1 MIGVIKFVI
10 GQVFIVALDGSQRL
24 LVAGDRV
31 YSGEEVVTGANGAV
45 SITLPDGKTLDLG
58 RDSRWSDVS
67 NASSQSNA
75 DVADDVA
82 AIQDAIAQGADPT
95 QVLEATAAGNDD
107 TGEAGDGGGGHFN
120 STVVLN
126 LTAEVVTTPIG
137 YDTAGSSF
145 TDRASFVLDG
155 ADSSTL
161 LAAATDTT
169 DTTPPSVTLVINSDG
184 TVNFVFTKPI
194 VGFDLSDITVTNGAV
209 TNLVQDPNDPTRWTA
224 TLTPAANFEGEV
236 RVSIPDGSYTDTAG
250 IPGTG
255 GSEAITVDTLPPVAS
270 ISIDNVTSDN
280 VINASESGQTIAVTG
295 QVGNEVKAGDAIT
308 VTVGTETYQTTVNT
322 DGKTWSV
329 NVPGAVLAANGDVSA
344 SVTTRDTAGNVTTVN
359 TSHTYGVDT
368 VAPVASISI
377 NSITSDNVI
386 NATESGET
394 IAVTGKVD
402 NDVKAG
408 DAVTVKVGT
417 ETYQTTVNTDGKTWS
432 VNVPGSVLAAN
443 GDVSATVTT
452 RDTAGNVTT
461 ANTNHTYGVDTVA
474 QVASISIDN
483 VTSDNVINATES
495 GQTIAV
501 TGQVGNEVKAGDAVT
516 VQVGTETY
524 ETTVNTDGKT
534 WSVNVPGAVLAANGD
549 VSATVTTRDTAG
561 NVTTANTSHAYGVD
575 TVAPVASISIDDVTS
590 DNVINATESGQT
602 IAVTG
607 QVGNEV
613 KAGDAVT
620 VTVGNETYQTT
631 VNTDGKTWSVNVPGS
646 VLAANG
652 DVSATVTTRD
662 TAGNVTT
669 ANISHAYGVDTVAP
683 VASITIDNV
692 TSDNVINATESG
704 QTIAVTGKVDNDVK
718 AGDAVTVKVGT
729 ETYQTTVNADGKTW
743 SVNVPGSVLAANGDV
758 SASVTTRD
766 TAGNVTT
773 ANTSHAYGVDTVAP
787 VASISI
793 DNVTS
798 DNVVNATESGQT
810 IAVTGKVDNDV
821 KAGDAVTVKV
831 GTETYQTTVNAD
843 GKTWSVNVPGSVLA
857 ANGDV
862 SATVTTRDIAGNV
875 TTANTSHAYG
885 VDTVA
890 PTASITIDN
899 VTSDNVI
906 NAGESG
912 QTIVVTGKVD
922 NDVKAGDAVTVK
934 VGTETYQTTVN
945 ADGKTWSVNV
955 PGAVLAANGDV
966 SATVTTRDTAGNVTT
981 ANTSHA
987 YSVDTVAPVASISI
1001 DDVTSD
1007 NVINATESGQ
1017 AIAVTGQ
1024 VGNEVKAG
1032 DAVTV
1037 QVGTE
1042 TYQTTVNT
1050 DGKTWSVNVPGA
1062 VLAAN
1067 GDISASVTTRDTAG
1081 NVTTANT
1088 SHTYGVDTVAPVA
1101 SISID
1106 NVTSDNVI
1114 NAVESG
1120 QTIVVT
1126 GKVDN
1131 DVKAG
1136 DAVTV
1141 KVGNET
1147 YQTTVNTDGK
1157 TWSVNVP
1164 GAVLAANGDISASV
1178 TTRDTAG
1185 NVTTA
1190 NTSHTYGVDT
1200 VAPVASISI
1209 DNVTSDNVINA
1220 AESGQTIV
1228 VTGKVDNDVKAGDAV
1243 TVKVG
1248 TETYQTTVNADGKT
1262 WSVNVPGSVLA
1273 ANGDVSATV
1282 TTRDTAGN
1290 VTTANTSHAY
1300 GVDTVAPVAS
1310 ISIDDVTSDNVINV
1324 TESGQTIA
1332 VTGKVDNDVKAGDA
1346 VTVTVGTE
1354 TYQTTVNIDGKTW
1367 SVNVPGTVLA
1377 VNSDISASVTTR
1389 DTAGNVTTANT
1400 SHAYGVDTVAPVASI
1415 AIDNVTSDNVINATE
1430 SGQAIAVTGKVD
1442 NDVKAGD
1449 AVTVKVGTETY
1460 QTTVNADGKTWS
1472 VNVPGSV
1479 LAANSDVSATVTT
1492 RDTAGNATTANTSHA
1507 YGVDTV
1513 APTAS
1518 ISIDN
1523 VTSDNVINASES
1535 GQTIAVTGQVGNE
1548 VKAGDAVTVKVGTET
1563 YQTTVNSDGKT
1574 WSVNVP
1580 GVVLAA
1586 NGDISA
1592 TVTTRDTAGNV
1603 TTANTSHAY
1612 GVDTVAPVASISID
1626 NVTSDNVIN
1635 ATESGQTIAV
1645 TGQVGNEVKA
1655 GDAITVKV
1663 GTETYQTTV
1672 NTDGNTWS
1680 VNVPGS
1686 VLAANGDVS
1695 ASVTTRDTAGNVT
1708 TANTSHAYGVDTV
1721 APIASISIDD
1731 VTSDNVINAAESGQT
1746 IAVTGKVENDV
1757 KAGDVVT
1764 VKVGTETYQTTVN
1777 TDGKTWSVNVPGAV
1791 LAANG
1796 DVSASVTTRDT
1807 AGNITTANTSH
1818 AYGVDTIAPVASISI
1833 DNVTSD
1839 NVINATESGQT
1850 IAVTGKVDNDVKAG
1864 DAVTVKVGTET
1875 YQTTV
1880 NADGKTWSVNVPGS
1894 VLAANGDVSASV
1906 TTRDAAG
1913 NVTTANTSHAY
1924 GVDTVA
1930 PVASIAIDNVTS
1942 DNVINASESGQTIA
1956 VTGKVDNDVKAG
1968 DAVTVKVGAETYQ
1981 TTVNADGKTWSV
1993 NVPGSVLAANGDVS
2007 ASVTTRDAA
2016 GNVTTAN
2023 TNHTYGVDTVAPVA
2037 SISIDNV
2044 TSDNVINA
2052 SESGQTIAVTGQ
2064 VGNEVKAGDAVAVK
2078 VGTETYQTTVNAD
2091 GKTWSVNVPGAV
2103 LAANGDV
2110 SATVTTRDPAG
2121 NVTTANTSHA
2131 YGVDTVA
2138 PVASISIDNVTSDNV
2153 INVTESGQ
2161 TIAVTGQVG
2170 NEVKAA
2176 DAITV
2181 KVGTETYQ
2189 TTVNTDGKT
2198 WSVNVPGSVLA
2209 ANGDISATVTTRDTA
2224 GNVTTANTSHTYGV
2238 DTVAPVA
2245 SISIDDVTSDNV
2257 INVTESGQTIAVTG
2271 KVDNDVKAGDAVT
2284 VKVGTETYQT
2294 TVNTDGKTW
2303 SVNVPGS
2310 VLAANGDISASVT
2323 TRDTAGNATTAN
2335 TSHAYGV
2342 DTVAP
2347 VASISIDN
2355 VTSDNVINAGES
2367 GQTIS
2372 VTGQVGNE
2380 VKAGDAVTVKVGTET
2395 YQTTV
2400 NTDGKTWSVNVPG
2413 AVLAANGD
2421 VSATVTTRDTAGN
2434 VTTANT
2440 SHTYGVDTVAPV
2452 ASISIDNVTSD
2463 NVINAAE
2470 SGQTIAVTGQ
2480 VGNEVK
2486 AGDAVTVKVGT
2497 ETYQTTV
2504 NTDGK
2509 TWSVNVPGSVLAAN
2523 GDISATVTT
2532 RDTAG
2537 NVTTANTSHV
2547 YGVDTVA
2554 PTASITID
2562 NITSDN
2568 IINASESGQTIAV
2581 TGKVDSDVKAGDA
2594 VTVKVGT
2601 ETYQTTV
2608 NTDGKTWSV
2617 NVPGS
2622 VLAANGD
2629 VSASVTTRDTAGNV
2643 TTANTSHAYGVDTV
2657 APVASISID
2666 NVTSDNVINVTE
2678 SGQTI
2683 AVTGQVGNE
2692 VKAGDAVTVTV
2703 GTETYLT
2710 TVNADGKTWSV
2721 NVPGSVLAANGD
2733 VSATVTTRD
2742 TAGNVTT
2749 ANTSHTYG
2757 VDTVAP
2763 VASIS
2768 IDNITSDN
2776 VINATE
2782 SGETIAVTGKV
2793 DNDVKAGDAITVT
2806 VGTETYQTTVNTDG
2820 KTWSVNVPGAV
2831 LAANGDVS
2839 AAVTTRD
2846 TAGNV
2851 TTANTSH
2858 AYGVDT
2864 VVPVASISIDNVTSD
2879 NVINAAESGQTI
2891 AVTGQVGNEVKAG
2904 DAVTVKVGT
2913 ETYQT
2918 TVNSNGKTWSVNVPG
2933 SVLAANGDVSA
2944 SVTTRDTAGNVTT
2957 ANTSHAYGVDTVAP
2971 VASIS
2976 VDNVTSDNVVNAT
2989 ESGQTIAVTGQVGY
3003 EVKAGDAVTVTVGT
3017 ETYQTTV
3024 NTDGKTW
3031 SVNVPGSVLAA
3042 NGDISASVTTRD
3054 TAGNVTTANTSH
3066 AYGVDTVAPVASISI
3081 DNVTSDNVINAT
3093 ESGQTISV
3101 TGQVGNE
3108 VKAGDA
3114 VTVKVGT
3121 ETYQTT
3127 VNTDGKTWSV
3137 NVPGAV
3143 LAANGDISATVTTR
3157 DTAGNVTTANTSHTY
3172 GVDTVAPVASISID
3186 NVTSDNVINAS
3197 ESGQTIAVTGQV
3209 GNDVKAGDVVTI
3221 KVGTET
3227 YQTTVNTDGKTWS
3240 VNVPGAVLA
3249 ANGDVSASVTTRD
3262 TAGNVTTANTSHTYG
3277 VDTVAPVASISID
3290 NVTSDNVINA
3300 SESGQA
3306 ISVTGQVGNEVK
3318 AGDVVT
3324 VKVGTETYQTTV
3336 NTDGKT
3342 WSVNVPGSVL
3352 AANGD
3357 VSATVT
3363 TRDTV
3368 GNVTTAN
3375 TTHTYDVDTVAPTAS
3390 ITIDDVTSDNVI
3402 NASESGQTIA
3412 VTGQVGNEVKAGDAI
3427 SVKVGTETYQT
3438 TVNTDGKTWSVNV
3451 PGSVLAANGDVSASV
3466 TTRDTAG
3473 NVTTANTNHTYG
3485 VDTVAPVASIAI
3497 DNVTSDNVINA
3508 SESGQTI
3515 AVTGQVGNEV
3525 KAGDAVTVKV
3535 GTETYQTTVNTDGKT
3550 WSVNVPGTVLAVNSD
3565 ISATVTTRDT
3575 AGNVTTANTSHAY
3588 GVDTVAPVASISIDN
3603 VTSDNVINAAES
3615 GQTIAVTGKVDND
3628 VRAGDAV
3635 TVKVG
3640 TETYQTTVNTD
3651 GKTWSVN
3658 VPGSVLAANG
3668 DISATVTTRD
3678 TAGNV
3683 TTANTSHVYGVDTV
3697 APVAS
3702 ISIDNV
3708 TSDNVI
3714 NTSESGQTIAVTGQ
3728 VGNEVKAGDAI
3739 TVTVGTETYQTTVNT
3754 DGKTWSVNVP
3764 GAVLAANGD
3773 ISASVTT
3780 RDTAGNVT
3788 TVNTSHAYGVDT
3800 VAPVVSIS
3808 IDNVTSDNVINATES
3823 GQTIAVTGQ
3832 VGNEVKVGDAVT
3844 VKVGT
3849 ETYQTTVNADGKTW
3863 SVNVPGSVL
3872 AANGDISA
3880 TVTTRDTAGNVTTA
3894 NTSHAYGVDTVAP
3907 VASISIDDVTSDN
3920 VINATESG
3928 QTIAVTGQV
3937 GNEVKVGDAVTVKVG
3952 TETYQTTVNADG
3964 KTWSVNVPGS
3974 ILAANGDVSASVTT
3988 RDTAGNITTANTS
4001 HTYGV
4006 DTVAP
4011 VASISIDNVT
4021 SDNVINA
4028 SESGQTISV
4037 TGQVGNEVKAGDAVT
4052 VKVGTETYQTMVNAD
4067 GKTWSVN
4074 VPGSVLAA
4082 NGDISATVTTRDT
4095 AGNVTTANAS
4105 HAYGVD
4111 TVAPVA
4117 SIAIDNVTSDNV
4129 INVTESGQTIA
4140 VTGQVGNEVKAGDA
4154 VTVKVGTETYQ
4165 TTVNTD
4171 GKTWSVN
4178 VPGSVLAANSDVSA
4192 TVTTRDTAGNVT
4204 TANTSHAYDV
4214 DTVAPVASISIDDVT
4229 SDNVINATESG
4240 QTIAVTGQVGNEVK
4254 VGDAVTVTVG
4264 TETYQTTVNADG
4276 KTWSVN
4282 VPGSVLTANGD
4293 ISASVTTSD
4302 TAGNVTTA
4310 NTSHAYGVD
4319 TVAPV
4324 ASIAIDNVTS
4334 DNVINASESGQT
4346 IAVTGQVGNEVKA
4359 GDAVTVKVGAETYQT
4374 TVNADGKTWSV
4385 NVPGSVLVTNSDI
4398 SATVTTRDTAGNVT
4412 TANTSHAYGVDT
4424 VAPVASIS
4432 IDNVTS
4438 DNVIN
4443 ATESGQTI
4451 AVTGQVGNEVKAGDA
4466 VTVKVGTETYQTTV
4480 NTDGKTWSVNVPGS
4494 VLAANGDVSATVT
4507 TRDTAGNVTTANT
4520 SHTYGVDTVAPV
4532 ASISIDDV
4540 TSDNVINAS
4549 ESGQT
4554 IAVTGKVGNEVKAG
4568 DAISVKVG
4576 TETYQTTVNTDGKT
4590 WSVNVPGAVLAANG
4604 DVSASVTT
4612 RDTAGNA
4619 TTANTSHTYG
4629 VDTVAPTASISID
4642 NVTSDN
4648 VINAAESGQT
4658 IAVTGQVGNEVKA
4671 GDAITVTVGT
4681 ETYQTAV
4688 NTDGKTWSVN
4698 VPGAVLAA
4706 NGDVSA
4712 SVTTLDT
4719 AGNVTTVNTSHA
4731 YGVDTVAPVASISI
4745 DDVTSDNVINV
4756 TESGQ
4761 TIAVTGQVG
4770 NEVKAGDVVTVKVG
4784 TETYQTTVNS
4794 DGKTWSVNVPGAV
4807 LAANGDVSATV
4818 TTRDPAGNVTT
4829 ANTSHAYDVDTVAP
4843 TASITIDD
4851 VTSDNVINAS
4861 ESGQTIAVTGQ
4872 VGNEVKAGD
4881 AVTVKVGTETYQT
4894 TVNADGKTWSVNV
4907 PGSVLAA
4914 NGDISASVTTRDTAG
4929 NITTANTNHT
4939 YGVDT
4944 VAPAASISIDNVT
4957 SDNVIN
4963 ASESGQTIAVTGQVG
4978 NEVKAGDAISV
4989 KVGTETYQTTV
5000 NADDKTWS
5008 VNVPGSVL
5016 AANGDVNASVT
5027 TRDAAGNVT
5036 TANTSHAYGVDTVA
5050 PVASIS
5056 IDNVTS
5062 DNVINASESGQTI
5075 AVTGQVGNDVK
5086 AGDVVTI
5093 KVGTETY
5100 QTTVNTDGK
5109 TWSVNVPGSVLA
5121 ANGDVSATVTTRDTV
5136 GNVTTANTSHAYGVD
5151 TVAPVASISVDNV
5164 TSDNVINANESRQTI
5179 SVTGKVGNEVR
5190 AGDSVT
5196 VKVGAETYQT
5206 TVNADGKTW
5215 SVSVPGSVL
5224 AANSDISASVTTR
5237 DAAGNTT
5244 TANTHHT
5251 YSVDTTAP
5259 EIDITNFAGNDGYV
5273 SQSESKNTLV
5283 SGTSN
5288 EKKVDL
5294 VFTDV
5299 NGKSVTL
5306 HDVPVTN
5313 GKWQTNVDL
5322 STLAEGKITA
5332 GATATDAAGNQAHDS
5347 SQAIMDIT
5355 PPAAHNNT
5363 VSGTEDTPLHIG
5375 WSDLG
5380 VSSDTTSIV
5389 ISSLPPAAAGTL
5401 YFNDNGSWKAVT
5413 AGQSFTAGNTDLR
5426 FTPAANVSG
5435 AALGDIAYRPVDSAG
5450 NTGDKAALH
5459 IGITPVADAPV
5470 VSLSITSGATTPTSS
5485 EIIKV
5490 NGGSANG
5497 GFDVQNGKIVAVGNG
5512 VRVWLTEGDPVPTV
5526 VGTGKVAYYSQG
5538 NTSGDGSYS
5547 DIFVV
5552 HSTSGYFYRQSDWA
5566 ADRKDH
5572 RDLDSFNGNRTNNGS
5587 SAHSDYVFVI
5597 KEAGYTYN
5605 ATYNTNN
5612 NQDTSVNTLD
5622 GLKVNYTNSSGKSG
5636 SFTTQ
5641 VSNNIEGVIYSDGTT
5656 YTPGTNS
5663 ATVEKVPGQAGTQT
5677 HTLDVSAALTDR
5689 DGSETLSGITLTGI
5703 PKGTVLTDHI
5713 NNVKY
5718 TVGDDGSYIIKNANN
5733 AQTLAGK
5740 ITLDVPVDAGKF
5752 NVVAQAT
5759 STEIANHD
5767 TATGY
5772 SAGGVEQYGMSIGTI
5787 GDDTMSG
5794 THSHDVMIA
5803 DVSGLQ
5809 IIEGQNYNIAFMV
5822 DSSGSMS
5829 STDIDNARTSLSNVF
5844 KSLINSAGGANS
5856 GTVNVF
5862 LADFDTQV
5870 GKTVSVN
5877 LNDTNALNKLT
5888 AVLNSMVGGSSA
5900 GGGTNYEDVFK
5911 TTANWFQ
5918 SDVVKKN
5925 VGNNLTYF
5933 ITDGEPTY
5941 YQTNE
5946 ANEVRVSDW
5955 WQSLNIDNI
5964 AYKPGQSYSMD
5975 VRGAI
5980 REVID
5985 SKGNVYQYA
5994 WSDDSKKVVGTVI
6007 GQVHAQGDGTYE
6019 ISSLGGVGNNSSY
6032 WTQDYRGNWHWV
6044 DNSGNRDV
6052 SNTNAA
6058 QAFNLLKK
6066 QSTIEAIGIGA
6077 DLNGDTL
6084 KRYDTDGVVQDH
6096 IDPANLNKAI
6106 LGSSESIHAGNDQLN
6121 GGLGND
6127 ILFGD
6132 VVSFPNIDGNGITA
6146 LQNYIGKQL
6155 GMQTGVPTAKEMHG
6169 YIATH
6174 SAEFDLSSAKDGNDI
6189 LNGGAGND
6197 ILFGQGGNDTLIGG
6211 EGNDLLYGGAGD
6223 DILIGGAGGDTLI
6236 GGAGADTFKWQAG
6249 DIGNDV
6255 IKDFNA
6261 KEGDRIDLS
6270 DLVGELEEGTDIS
6283 RYIRITDN
6291 HGSPT
6296 IEVSTAG
6303 NFTADKGGTV
6313 AVSITLEH
6321 YNGALP
6327 SLESLVSKPEPS
6339 S

>member
-10 GQVFIVALDGSQRL
+10 GQVFIIALDGSQRL

-67 NASSQSNA
+67 NASSQANA

-120 STVVLN
+120 PTVVLN

-145 TDRASFVLDG
+145 TDRASSVLDG
-155 ADSSTL
+155 VDSSTL
-161 LAAATDTT
+161 LPAATNTT
-169 DTTPPSVTLVINSDG
+169 DTTPPSVTIVINSDG
-184 TVNFVFTKPI
+184 TVSFVFTKPV

-236 RVSIPDGSYTDTAG
+236 RVSIPDGSYTDAAG

-329 NVPGAVLAANGDVSA
+329 NVPGSVLAANGDVSA
-344 SVTTRDTAGNVTTVN
+344 TVTTRDTAGNTTTAN

-368 VAPVASISI
+368 VAPTASITI
-377 NSITSDNVI
+377 DNVTSDNVI
-386 NATESGET
+386 NASESGQT
-394 IAVTGKVD
+394 IAVTGQVG
-402 NDVKAG
+402 NEVKAG
-408 DAVTVKVGT
+408 DAITVTVGT
-417 ETYQTTVNTDGKTWS
+417 ETYQATVNTDGKTWS

-443 GDVSATVTT
+443 GDVSASVTTRDTAGNVTTANTSHSYGVDTVAPVASISIDDVTSDNVINASESGQTIAVTGQVGNEVKAGDAVTVNVGTETYQTTVNADGKTWSVNVPGSVLAANGDISATVTTRDTAGNATTANTSHTYGVDMVAPTASISIDNVTSDNVINASESGQTIAVTGKVDNDVKAGDVVTVKVGTETFQTTVNTDGKTWSVNVPGTVLAANGDISASVTTRDTAGNVTTVNTSHAYGVDTVAPVASISIDNVTSDNVINATESGQTIAVTGKVDNDVKAGDTVTVKVGTEIYQTTVNTDGKTWSVNVPGTVLAVNSDISATVTT

-461 ANTNHTYGVDTVA
+461 ANTIHTYGVDTVA
-474 QVASISIDN
+474 PTASISIDNVTSDNVINASESGQTIAVTGQVGNEVKAGDAVTVKVGTETYQTTVNADGKTWSVNVPGSVLAANGDVSAIVTTRDTAGNVTTANTSHAYGVDTVAPTASISIDN

-501 TGQVGNEVKAGDAVT
+501 TGQVGNEVKAGDAITVT
-516 VQVGTETY
+516 VGTETY
-524 ETTVNTDGKT
+524 QTTVNADGKT
-534 WSVNVPGAVLAANGD
+534 WSVNVPGAVLAVNSDISASVTTRDTAGNVTTANTNHAYGVDTVAPVASIAIDNVTSDNVINASESGQTIAVTGKVGNEVKAGDAVTVKVGTETYQTTVKTDGKTWSVNVPGLVLAANGD
-549 VSATVTTRDTAG
+549 ISATVTTRDTAG

-620 VTVGNETYQTT
+620 VKVGTETYQTTVNTDGKTWSVNVPGAVLAANSDVSATVTTRDTAGNITTANASHAYGVDTVAPVASIAIDNVTSDNVINATEFGQTIAVTGQVGNEVKAGDAVTVKVGTETYQTT

-652 DVSATVTTRD
+652 DISAT
-662 TAGNVTT
+662 
-669 ANISHAYGVDTVAP
+669 
-683 VASITIDNV
+683 
-692 TSDNVINATESG
+692 
-704 QTIAVTGKVDNDVK
+704 
-718 AGDAVTVKVGT
+718 
-729 ETYQTTVNADGKTW
+729 
-743 SVNVPGSVLAANGDV
+743 
-758 SASVTTRD
+758 VTTRD

-798 DNVVNATESGQT
+798 DNVINASESGQT
-810 IAVTGKVDNDV
+810 ISVTGQVGNEV

-831 GTETYQTTVNAD
+831 GTETYQTTVDAD
-843 GKTWSVNVPGSVLA
+843 GKTWSVNVPGS
-857 ANGDV
+857 
-862 SATVTTRDIAGNV
+862 
-875 TTANTSHAYG
+875 
-885 VDTVA
+885 
-890 PTASITIDN
+890 
-899 VTSDNVI
+899 
-906 NAGESG
+906 
-912 QTIVVTGKVD
+912 
-922 NDVKAGDAVTVK
+922 
-934 VGTETYQTTVN
+934 
-945 ADGKTWSVNV
+945 
-955 PGAVLAANGDV
+955 VLAANGDV

-987 YSVDTVAPVASISI
+987 YGVDTIAPVASIAIDNVTSDNVINAAESGQTIAVTGKVGNEVKAGDAVTVKVGTETYQTTVNTDGKTWSVNVPGSVLAANGDISASVTTRDTAGNITTANTNHTYGVDTVAPVASISI

-1007 NVINATESGQ
+1007 NVINVTESGQ

-1037 QVGTE
+1037 KVGTE

-1050 DGKTWSVNVPGA
+1050 DGKIWSVNVPGV

-1067 GDISASVTTRDTAG
+1067 GDISATVTTRDTAG
-1081 NVTTANT
+1081 NVTTVNT
-1088 SHTYGVDTVAPVA
+1088 IHTYGVDTVAPTA

-1114 NAVESG
+1114 NASESG
-1120 QTIVVT
+1120 QTI
-1126 GKVDN
+1126 
-1131 DVKAG
+1131 A
-1136 DAVTV
+1136 
-1141 KVGNET
+1141 
-1147 YQTTVNTDGK
+1147 
-1157 TWSVNVP
+1157 
-1164 GAVLAANGDISASV
+1164 
-1178 TTRDTAG
+1178 
-1185 NVTTA
+1185 
-1190 NTSHTYGVDT
+1190 
-1200 VAPVASISI
+1200 
-1209 DNVTSDNVINA
+1209 
-1220 AESGQTIV
+1220 

-1290 VTTANTSHAY
+1290 VTTANTTHAYGVDTVAPIASISIDDVTSDNVINAAESGQTIAVTGQVGNEVKAGDAISVKVGTETYQTTVNTDGKTWSVNVPGSVLAANGDISATVTTRDTAGNVTTANTSHTY

-1310 ISIDDVTSDNVINV
+1310 ISIDNVTSDNVINAS
-1324 TESGQTIA
+1324 ESGQTIS
-1332 VTGKVDNDVKAGDA
+1332 VTGQVGNEVKAGDA
-1346 VTVTVGTE
+1346 VTVKVGTE
-1354 TYQTTVNIDGKTW
+1354 TYQTTVNTDGKTW

-1377 VNSDISASVTTR
+1377 VNSDISATVTTRDTAGNVTTANTSHTYGVDTVAPVASISIDNVTSDNVINATESGQTIAVTGQVGNEVKAGDAVTVKVGAETYQTTVNADGKTWSVNVPGSVLAANGDISATVTTR

-1430 SGQAIAVTGKVD
+1430 SGQTIAVTGQVG
-1442 NDVKAGD
+1442 NEVKAGD
-1449 AVTVKVGTETY
+1449 AITVKVGTETY
-1460 QTTVNADGKTWS
+1460 QTTVNTDGKTWS
-1472 VNVPGSV
+1472 VNVPGAV
-1479 LAANSDVSATVTT
+1479 LAANGDVSASVTT

-1513 APTAS
+1513 APVAS
-1518 ISIDN
+1518 IAIDN
-1523 VTSDNVINASES
+1523 VTSDNVINATES

-1548 VKAGDAVTVKVGTET
+1548 VKAGDVITVTVGTET
-1563 YQTTVNSDGKT
+1563 YQTSVNTDGKT

-1580 GVVLAA
+1580 GAVLAA
-1586 NGDISA
+1586 NSDVSA

-1645 TGQVGNEVKA
+1645 TG
-1655 GDAITVKV
+1655 
-1663 GTETYQTTV
+1663 
-1672 NTDGNTWS
+1672 
-1680 VNVPGS
+1680 
-1686 VLAANGDVS
+1686 
-1695 ASVTTRDTAGNVT
+1695 
-1708 TANTSHAYGVDTV
+1708 
-1721 APIASISIDD
+1721 
-1731 VTSDNVINAAESGQT
+1731 
-1746 IAVTGKVENDV
+1746 
-1757 KAGDVVT
+1757 
-1764 VKVGTETYQTTVN
+1764 
-1777 TDGKTWSVNVPGAV
+1777 
-1791 LAANG
+1791 
-1796 DVSASVTTRDT
+1796 
-1807 AGNITTANTSH
+1807 
-1818 AYGVDTIAPVASISI
+1818 
-1833 DNVTSD
+1833 
-1839 NVINATESGQT
+1839 
-1850 IAVTGKVDNDVKAG
+1850 KVDNEVKAG
-1864 DAVTVKVGTET
+1864 DAVTVQVGTET

-1880 NADGKTWSVNVPGS
+1880 NADGKTWSVNVPGA
-1894 VLAANGDVSASV
+1894 VLAANDDVSASV

-1968 DAVTVKVGAETYQ
+1968 DAVTVKVG
-1981 TTVNADGKTWSV
+1981 
-1993 NVPGSVLAANGDVS
+1993 
-2007 ASVTTRDAA
+2007 
-2016 GNVTTAN
+2016 
-2023 TNHTYGVDTVAPVA
+2023 
-2037 SISIDNV
+2037 
-2044 TSDNVINA
+2044 
-2052 SESGQTIAVTGQ
+2052 
-2064 VGNEVKAGDAVAVK
+2064 
-2078 VGTETYQTTVNAD
+2078 TETYQTTVNAD

-2110 SATVTTRDPAG
+2110 SASVTTRDTAG
-2121 NVTTANTSHA
+2121 NITTANTSHA

-2138 PVASISIDNVTSDNV
+2138 PVASIAIDNVTSDNV
-2153 INVTESGQ
+2153 IN
-2161 TIAVTGQVG
+2161 
-2170 NEVKAA
+2170 
-2176 DAITV
+2176 
-2181 KVGTETYQ
+2181 
-2189 TTVNTDGKT
+2189 
-2198 WSVNVPGSVLA
+2198 
-2209 ANGDISATVTTRDTA
+2209 
-2224 GNVTTANTSHTYGV
+2224 
-2238 DTVAPVA
+2238 A
-2245 SISIDDVTSDNV
+2245 S
-2257 INVTESGQTIAVTG
+2257 ESGQTIAVTG

-2284 VKVGTETYQT
+2284 VKVG
-2294 TVNTDGKTW
+2294 N
-2303 SVNVPGS
+2303 
-2310 VLAANGDISASVT
+2310 
-2323 TRDTAGNATTAN
+2323 
-2335 TSHAYGV
+2335 
-2342 DTVAP
+2342 
-2347 VASISIDN
+2347 
-2355 VTSDNVINAGES
+2355 
-2367 GQTIS
+2367 
-2372 VTGQVGNE
+2372 
-2380 VKAGDAVTVKVGTET
+2380 
-2395 YQTTV
+2395 
-2400 NTDGKTWSVNVPG
+2400 
-2413 AVLAANGD
+2413 
-2421 VSATVTTRDTAGN
+2421 
-2434 VTTANT
+2434 
-2440 SHTYGVDTVAPV
+2440 
-2452 ASISIDNVTSD
+2452 
-2463 NVINAAE
+2463 
-2470 SGQTIAVTGQ
+2470 
-2480 VGNEVK
+2480 
-2486 AGDAVTVKVGT
+2486 
-2497 ETYQTTV
+2497 
-2504 NTDGK
+2504 
-2509 TWSVNVPGSVLAAN
+2509 
-2523 GDISATVTT
+2523 
-2532 RDTAG
+2532 
-2537 NVTTANTSHV
+2537 
-2547 YGVDTVA
+2547 
-2554 PTASITID
+2554 
-2562 NITSDN
+2562 
-2568 IINASESGQTIAV
+2568 
-2581 TGKVDSDVKAGDA
+2581 
-2594 VTVKVGT
+2594 

-2666 NVTSDNVINVTE
+2666 NVTSDNVIN
-2678 SGQTI
+2678 
-2683 AVTGQVGNE
+2683 
-2692 VKAGDAVTVTV
+2692 
-2703 GTETYLT
+2703 
-2710 TVNADGKTWSV
+2710 
-2721 NVPGSVLAANGD
+2721 AA
-2733 VSATVTTRD
+2733 
-2742 TAGNVTT
+2742 
-2749 ANTSHTYG
+2749 
-2757 VDTVAP
+2757 
-2763 VASIS
+2763 
-2768 IDNITSDN
+2768 
-2776 VINATE
+2776 
-2782 SGETIAVTGKV
+2782 
-2793 DNDVKAGDAITVT
+2793 
-2806 VGTETYQTTVNTDG
+2806 
-2820 KTWSVNVPGAV
+2820 
-2831 LAANGDVS
+2831 
-2839 AAVTTRD
+2839 
-2846 TAGNV
+2846 
-2851 TTANTSH
+2851 
-2858 AYGVDT
+2858 
-2864 VVPVASISIDNVTSD
+2864 
-2879 NVINAAESGQTI
+2879 
-2891 AVTGQVGNEVKAG
+2891 
-2904 DAVTVKVGT
+2904 
-2913 ETYQT
+2913 
-2918 TVNSNGKTWSVNVPG
+2918 
-2933 SVLAANGDVSA
+2933 
-2944 SVTTRDTAGNVTT
+2944 
-2957 ANTSHAYGVDTVAP
+2957 
-2971 VASIS
+2971 
-2976 VDNVTSDNVVNAT
+2976 
-2989 ESGQTIAVTGQVGY
+2989 
-3003 EVKAGDAVTVTVGT
+3003 
-3017 ETYQTTV
+3017 
-3024 NTDGKTW
+3024 
-3031 SVNVPGSVLAA
+3031 
-3042 NGDISASVTTRD
+3042 
-3054 TAGNVTTANTSH
+3054 
-3066 AYGVDTVAPVASISI
+3066 
-3081 DNVTSDNVINAT
+3081 
-3093 ESGQTISV
+3093 
-3101 TGQVGNE
+3101 
-3108 VKAGDA
+3108 
-3114 VTVKVGT
+3114 
-3121 ETYQTT
+3121 
-3127 VNTDGKTWSV
+3127 
-3137 NVPGAV
+3137 
-3143 LAANGDISATVTTR
+3143 
-3157 DTAGNVTTANTSHTY
+3157 
-3172 GVDTVAPVASISID
+3172 
-3186 NVTSDNVINAS
+3186 
-3197 ESGQTIAVTGQV
+3197 
-3209 GNDVKAGDVVTI
+3209 
-3221 KVGTET
+3221 
-3227 YQTTVNTDGKTWS
+3227 
-3240 VNVPGAVLA
+3240 
-3249 ANGDVSASVTTRD
+3249 
-3262 TAGNVTTANTSHTYG
+3262 
-3277 VDTVAPVASISID
+3277 
-3290 NVTSDNVINA
+3290 
-3300 SESGQA
+3300 
-3306 ISVTGQVGNEVK
+3306 
-3318 AGDVVT
+3318 
-3324 VKVGTETYQTTV
+3324 
-3336 NTDGKT
+3336 
-3342 WSVNVPGSVL
+3342 
-3352 AANGD
+3352 
-3357 VSATVT
+3357 
-3363 TRDTV
+3363 
-3368 GNVTTAN
+3368 
-3375 TTHTYDVDTVAPTAS
+3375 
-3390 ITIDDVTSDNVI
+3390 
-3402 NASESGQTIA
+3402 
-3412 VTGQVGNEVKAGDAI
+3412 
-3427 SVKVGTETYQT
+3427 
-3438 TVNTDGKTWSVNV
+3438 
-3451 PGSVLAANGDVSASV
+3451 
-3466 TTRDTAG
+3466 
-3473 NVTTANTNHTYG
+3473 
-3485 VDTVAPVASIAI
+3485 
-3497 DNVTSDNVINA
+3497 
-3508 SESGQTI
+3508 
-3515 AVTGQVGNEV
+3515 
-3525 KAGDAVTVKV
+3525 
-3535 GTETYQTTVNTDGKT
+3535 
-3550 WSVNVPGTVLAVNSD
+3550 
-3565 ISATVTTRDT
+3565 
-3575 AGNVTTANTSHAY
+3575 
-3588 GVDTVAPVASISIDN
+3588 
-3603 VTSDNVINAAES
+3603 
-3615 GQTIAVTGKVDND
+3615 
-3628 VRAGDAV
+3628 
-3635 TVKVG
+3635 
-3640 TETYQTTVNTD
+3640 
-3651 GKTWSVN
+3651 
-3658 VPGSVLAANG
+3658 
-3668 DISATVTTRD
+3668 
-3678 TAGNV
+3678 
-3683 TTANTSHVYGVDTV
+3683 
-3697 APVAS
+3697 
-3702 ISIDNV
+3702 
-3708 TSDNVI
+3708 
-3714 NTSESGQTIAVTGQ
+3714 
-3728 VGNEVKAGDAI
+3728 
-3739 TVTVGTETYQTTVNT
+3739 
-3754 DGKTWSVNVP
+3754 
-3764 GAVLAANGD
+3764 
-3773 ISASVTT
+3773 
-3780 RDTAGNVT
+3780 
-3788 TVNTSHAYGVDT
+3788 
-3800 VAPVVSIS
+3800 
-3808 IDNVTSDNVINATES
+3808 
-3823 GQTIAVTGQ
+3823 
-3832 VGNEVKVGDAVT
+3832 
-3844 VKVGT
+3844 
-3849 ETYQTTVNADGKTW
+3849 
-3863 SVNVPGSVL
+3863 
-3872 AANGDISA
+3872 
-3880 TVTTRDTAGNVTTA
+3880 
-3894 NTSHAYGVDTVAP
+3894 
-3907 VASISIDDVTSDN
+3907 
-3920 VINATESG
+3920 
-3928 QTIAVTGQV
+3928 
-3937 GNEVKVGDAVTVKVG
+3937 
-3952 TETYQTTVNADG
+3952 
-3964 KTWSVNVPGS
+3964 
-3974 ILAANGDVSASVTT
+3974 
-3988 RDTAGNITTANTS
+3988 
-4001 HTYGV
+4001 
-4006 DTVAP
+4006 
-4011 VASISIDNVT
+4011 
-4021 SDNVINA
+4021 
-4028 SESGQTISV
+4028 
-4037 TGQVGNEVKAGDAVT
+4037 
-4052 VKVGTETYQTMVNAD
+4052 
-4067 GKTWSVN
+4067 
-4074 VPGSVLAA
+4074 
-4082 NGDISATVTTRDT
+4082 
-4095 AGNVTTANAS
+4095 
-4105 HAYGVD
+4105 
-4111 TVAPVA
+4111 
-4117 SIAIDNVTSDNV
+4117 
-4129 INVTESGQTIA
+4129 
-4140 VTGQVGNEVKAGDA
+4140 
-4154 VTVKVGTETYQ
+4154 
-4165 TTVNTD
+4165 
-4171 GKTWSVN
+4171 
-4178 VPGSVLAANSDVSA
+4178 
-4192 TVTTRDTAGNVT
+4192 
-4204 TANTSHAYDV
+4204 
-4214 DTVAPVASISIDDVT
+4214 
-4229 SDNVINATESG
+4229 
-4240 QTIAVTGQVGNEVK
+4240 
-4254 VGDAVTVTVG
+4254 
-4264 TETYQTTVNADG
+4264 
-4276 KTWSVN
+4276 
-4282 VPGSVLTANGD
+4282 
-4293 ISASVTTSD
+4293 
-4302 TAGNVTTA
+4302 
-4310 NTSHAYGVD
+4310 
-4319 TVAPV
+4319 
-4324 ASIAIDNVTS
+4324 
-4334 DNVINASESGQT
+4334 
-4346 IAVTGQVGNEVKA
+4346 
-4359 GDAVTVKVGAETYQT
+4359 
-4374 TVNADGKTWSV
+4374 
-4385 NVPGSVLVTNSDI
+4385 
-4398 SATVTTRDTAGNVT
+4398 
-4412 TANTSHAYGVDT
+4412 
-4424 VAPVASIS
+4424 
-4432 IDNVTS
+4432 
-4438 DNVIN
+4438 
-4443 ATESGQTI
+4443 
-4451 AVTGQVGNEVKAGDA
+4451 
-4466 VTVKVGTETYQTTV
+4466 
-4480 NTDGKTWSVNVPGS
+4480 
-4494 VLAANGDVSATVT
+4494 
-4507 TRDTAGNVTTANT
+4507 
-4520 SHTYGVDTVAPV
+4520 
-4532 ASISIDDV
+4532 
-4540 TSDNVINAS
+4540 
-4549 ESGQT
+4549 
-4554 IAVTGKVGNEVKAG
+4554 
-4568 DAISVKVG
+4568 
-4576 TETYQTTVNTDGKT
+4576 
-4590 WSVNVPGAVLAANG
+4590 
-4604 DVSASVTT
+4604 
-4612 RDTAGNA
+4612 
-4619 TTANTSHTYG
+4619 
-4629 VDTVAPTASISID
+4629 
-4642 NVTSDN
+4642 
-4648 VINAAESGQT
+4648 
-4658 IAVTGQVGNEVKA
+4658 
-4671 GDAITVTVGT
+4671 
-4681 ETYQTAV
+4681 
-4688 NTDGKTWSVN
+4688 
-4698 VPGAVLAA
+4698 
-4706 NGDVSA
+4706 
-4712 SVTTLDT
+4712 
-4719 AGNVTTVNTSHA
+4719 
-4731 YGVDTVAPVASISI
+4731 
-4745 DDVTSDNVINV
+4745 
-4756 TESGQ
+4756 
-4761 TIAVTGQVG
+4761 
-4770 NEVKAGDVVTVKVG
+4770 
-4784 TETYQTTVNS
+4784 
-4794 DGKTWSVNVPGAV
+4794 
-4807 LAANGDVSATV
+4807 
-4818 TTRDPAGNVTT
+4818 
-4829 ANTSHAYDVDTVAP
+4829 
-4843 TASITIDD
+4843 
-4851 VTSDNVINAS
+4851 

-4914 NGDISASVTTRDTAG
+4914 NGDVSATVTTRDT
-4929 NITTANTNHT
+4929 
-4939 YGVDT
+4939 V
-4944 VAPAASISIDNVT
+4944 
-4957 SDNVIN
+4957 
-4963 ASESGQTIAVTGQVG
+4963 
-4978 NEVKAGDAISV
+4978 
-4989 KVGTETYQTTV
+4989 
-5000 NADDKTWS
+5000 
-5008 VNVPGSVL
+5008 
-5016 AANGDVNASVT
+5016 
-5027 TRDAAGNVT
+5027 GNVT

-5062 DNVINASESGQTI
+5062 DNVINAIESGQTI
-5075 AVTGQVGNDVK
+5075 AVTGKVDNDVK
-5086 AGDVVTI
+5086 AGDAVTV
-5093 KVGTETY
+5093 KVGTETYQTTVNTDGKTWSVDVPGAVLAANGDISATVTTRDTAGNVTTAHTSHTYGVDTVAPIASISIDDVTSDNVINAAESGQTIAVTGKVGNEVKAGDAVTVKVGTETYQTTVNADGKSWSVNVPGSVLAANGDVSASVTTRDTAGNTTTANTSHAYDVDTVAPTASITIDDVTSDNVINAAESGQTIVVTGKVDNDVKAGDAVTVKVGNETY

-5151 TVAPVASISVDNV
+5151 TVAPVASISIDNV

-5179 SVTGKVGNEVR
+5179 PVTGKVGNEVR

-5196 VKVGAETYQT
+5196 VKVGTETYQT
-5206 TVNADGKTW
+5206 TVNNDGKTW
-5215 SVSVPGSVL
+5215 SVNVPGSVL

-5237 DAAGNTT
+5237 DAAGNAT
-5244 TANTHHT
+5244 TANTHHA

-5332 GATATDAAGNQAHDS
+5332 GATATDAAGNQAHDN

-5389 ISSLPPAAAGTL
+5389 ISSLPPAATGTL

-5413 AGQSFTAGNTDLR
+5413 VGQSFTAGNTDLR
-5426 FTPAANVSG
+5426 FTPASNVSG

-5612 NQDTSVNTLD
+5612 NQDTLVNTLD

-5772 SAGGVEQYGMSIGTI
+5772 SAGAVEQYGMSVGTVS
-5787 GDDTMSG
+5787 DDTMSG
-5794 THSHDVMIA
+5794 THSHDLMIA

-5975 VRGAI
+5975 VRGAV

>member
-1 MIGVIKFVI
+1 MNGVIGVIKFVI

-67 NASSQSNA
+67 SASSQASA
-75 DVADDVA
+75 GVADDVA

-95 QVLEATAAGNDD
+95 QVLEATAAGNDN

-120 STVVLN
+120 PAVVLN

-137 YDTAGSSF
+137 YDTAGASF
-145 TDRASFVLDG
+145 TDRASSVLDG
-155 ADSSTL
+155 VDSSTTL
-161 LAAATDTT
+161 LAAATDST
-169 DTTPPSVTLVINSDG
+169 DTTPPSVTIVINSDG
-184 TVNFVFTKPI
+184 TVSFVFTKPI
-194 VGFDLSDITVTNGAV
+194 IGFDLSDISVTNGSI

-236 RVSIPDGSYTDTAG
+236 RVSIADGSYTDAAG

-255 GSEAITVDTLPPVAS
+255 GSEAVTVDTLPPVASISIDDITSDNVINAAESGQTIAVTGKVGNEVKAGDAVTVKVGTETYQTTVNTDGKTWIVNVPGSVLAANGDVSATVTTRDTAGNVTTADTAHAYSVDTVAPTASISIDAVTSDNVINATESGQTIAVTGKVGNEVQAGDAITVKVGTETYQTTVNSDGKTWSVNVPGSVLAANGDVSATVTTRDTAGNVTTANTSHAYSVDTVAPVASISIDNVTSDNVINASESGQTIAVTGKVDNDVRAGDAITVKVGTETYQTTVNTDGKTWSVSVPGSVLAANSDISATVTTRDTAGNVTTANTSHAYGVDTVAPVASISIDNVTSDNVINASESGQTIAVTGKVDNDVKAGDAITVKVGTETYQTTVNTDGKTWGVNVPGSVLAANGDVSATVTTRDTAGNVTTANTSHTYGVDTVAPVAS

-295 QVGNEVKAGDAIT
+295 QVGNEVQAGDAVI
-308 VTVGTETYQTTVNT
+308 VKVGTETYQTTVNT

-329 NVPGAVLAANGDVSA
+329 NVPGSVLAANGDVSA
-344 SVTTRDTAGNVTTVN
+344 SVTTRDTAGNVTTAN
-359 TSHTYGVDT
+359 TTHTYGVDT
-368 VAPVASISI
+368 VAPTASISI
-377 NSITSDNVI
+377 DNVTSDNVI
-386 NATESGET
+386 NATESGQT

-461 ANTNHTYGVDTVA
+461 ANTSHT
-474 QVASISIDN
+474 
-483 VTSDNVINATES
+483 
-495 GQTIAV
+495 
-501 TGQVGNEVKAGDAVT
+501 
-516 VQVGTETY
+516 
-524 ETTVNTDGKT
+524 
-534 WSVNVPGAVLAANGD
+534 
-549 VSATVTTRDTAG
+549 
-561 NVTTANTSHAYGVD
+561 
-575 TVAPVASISIDDVTS
+575 
-590 DNVINATESGQT
+590 
-602 IAVTG
+602 
-607 QVGNEV
+607 
-613 KAGDAVT
+613 
-620 VTVGNETYQTT
+620 
-631 VNTDGKTWSVNVPGS
+631 
-646 VLAANG
+646 
-652 DVSATVTTRD
+652 
-662 TAGNVTT
+662 
-669 ANISHAYGVDTVAP
+669 
-683 VASITIDNV
+683 
-692 TSDNVINATESG
+692 
-704 QTIAVTGKVDNDVK
+704 
-718 AGDAVTVKVGT
+718 
-729 ETYQTTVNADGKTW
+729 
-743 SVNVPGSVLAANGDV
+743 
-758 SASVTTRD
+758 
-766 TAGNVTT
+766 
-773 ANTSHAYGVDTVAP
+773 YGVDTVAP

-798 DNVVNATESGQT
+798 DNVINASESGQT
-810 IAVTGKVDNDV
+810 IAVTGKVGNEV

-831 GTETYQTTVNAD
+831 GTETYQTTVNTD

-890 PTASITIDN
+890 PVASISIDDI
-899 VTSDNVI
+899 TSDNVI
-906 NAGESG
+906 NAAESG
-912 QTIVVTGKVD
+912 QT
-922 NDVKAGDAVTVK
+922 
-934 VGTETYQTTVN
+934 
-945 ADGKTWSVNV
+945 
-955 PGAVLAANGDV
+955 
-966 SATVTTRDTAGNVTT
+966 
-981 ANTSHA
+981 
-987 YSVDTVAPVASISI
+987 
-1001 DDVTSD
+1001 
-1007 NVINATESGQ
+1007 
-1017 AIAVTGQ
+1017 IAVTGQ

-1032 DAVTV
+1032 DAITVT
-1037 QVGTE
+1037 VGTE

-1050 DGKTWSVNVPGA
+1050 
-1062 VLAAN
+1062 
-1067 GDISASVTTRDTAG
+1067 
-1081 NVTTANT
+1081 
-1088 SHTYGVDTVAPVA
+1088 
-1101 SISID
+1101 
-1106 NVTSDNVI
+1106 
-1114 NAVESG
+1114 
-1120 QTIVVT
+1120 
-1126 GKVDN
+1126 
-1131 DVKAG
+1131 
-1136 DAVTV
+1136 
-1141 KVGNET
+1141 
-1147 YQTTVNTDGK
+1147 
-1157 TWSVNVP
+1157 
-1164 GAVLAANGDISASV
+1164 
-1178 TTRDTAG
+1178 
-1185 NVTTA
+1185 
-1190 NTSHTYGVDT
+1190 
-1200 VAPVASISI
+1200 
-1209 DNVTSDNVINA
+1209 
-1220 AESGQTIV
+1220 
-1228 VTGKVDNDVKAGDAV
+1228 
-1243 TVKVG
+1243 
-1248 TETYQTTVNADGKT
+1248 DGKT

-1290 VTTANTSHAY
+1290 VTTANTSHTY
-1300 GVDTVAPVAS
+1300 GVDTVAPV
-1310 ISIDDVTSDNVINV
+1310 
-1324 TESGQTIA
+1324 
-1332 VTGKVDNDVKAGDA
+1332 
-1346 VTVTVGTE
+1346 
-1354 TYQTTVNIDGKTW
+1354 
-1367 SVNVPGTVLA
+1367 
-1377 VNSDISASVTTR
+1377 
-1389 DTAGNVTTANT
+1389 
-1400 SHAYGVDTVAPVASI
+1400 
-1415 AIDNVTSDNVINATE
+1415 
-1430 SGQAIAVTGKVD
+1430 
-1442 NDVKAGD
+1442 
-1449 AVTVKVGTETY
+1449 
-1460 QTTVNADGKTWS
+1460 
-1472 VNVPGSV
+1472 
-1479 LAANSDVSATVTT
+1479 
-1492 RDTAGNATTANTSHA
+1492 
-1507 YGVDTV
+1507 
-1513 APTAS
+1513 AS

-1563 YQTTVNSDGKT
+1563 YQTTVNTDGKT

-1580 GVVLAA
+1580 GSVLAA
-1586 NGDISA
+1586 NGDVSATVTTRDTAGNVTTANTSHTYGVDTVAPTASISIDNVTSDNVINASESGQTIAVTGQVGNEVQAGDAVIVKVGTETYQTTVNTDGKTWSVSVPGSVLAANSDISA

-1635 ATESGQTIAV
+1635 ASESGQTIAV
-1645 TGQVGNEVKA
+1645 TGKVDNDVKA

-1672 NTDGNTWS
+1672 NTDGKTWG

-1695 ASVTTRDTAGNVT
+1695 ATVTTRDTAGNVT
-1708 TANTSHAYGVDTV
+1708 TANTTHA
-1721 APIASISIDD
+1721 
-1731 VTSDNVINAAESGQT
+1731 
-1746 IAVTGKVENDV
+1746 
-1757 KAGDVVT
+1757 
-1764 VKVGTETYQTTVN
+1764 
-1777 TDGKTWSVNVPGAV
+1777 
-1791 LAANG
+1791 
-1796 DVSASVTTRDT
+1796 
-1807 AGNITTANTSH
+1807 
-1818 AYGVDTIAPVASISI
+1818 
-1833 DNVTSD
+1833 
-1839 NVINATESGQT
+1839 
-1850 IAVTGKVDNDVKAG
+1850 
-1864 DAVTVKVGTET
+1864 
-1875 YQTTV
+1875 
-1880 NADGKTWSVNVPGS
+1880 
-1894 VLAANGDVSASV
+1894 
-1906 TTRDAAG
+1906 
-1913 NVTTANTSHAY
+1913 
-1924 GVDTVA
+1924 
-1930 PVASIAIDNVTS
+1930 
-1942 DNVINASESGQTIA
+1942 
-1956 VTGKVDNDVKAG
+1956 
-1968 DAVTVKVGAETYQ
+1968 
-1981 TTVNADGKTWSV
+1981 
-1993 NVPGSVLAANGDVS
+1993 
-2007 ASVTTRDAA
+2007 
-2016 GNVTTAN
+2016 
-2023 TNHTYGVDTVAPVA
+2023 YGVDTVAPVA

-2064 VGNEVKAGDAVAVK
+2064 VGNEVKAGDAVTVK
-2078 VGTETYQTTVNAD
+2078 VGTETYQTTVNTD
-2091 GKTWSVNVPGAV
+2091 GKTWSVNVPGTV

-2110 SATVTTRDPAG
+2110 SATVTTRDTAG
-2121 NVTTANTSHA
+2121 NVTTANTTHA
-2131 YGVDTVA
+2131 YSVDTFA
-2138 PVASISIDNVTSDNV
+2138 PTASISIDNVTSDNV
-2153 INVTESGQ
+2153 INASESGQ
-2161 TIAVTGQVG
+2161 TIAVTGKVG
-2170 NEVKAA
+2170 NEVKAG

-2209 ANGDISATVTTRDTA
+2209 ANGDVSATVTTRDTAGNVTTANTTHAYGVDTVAPVASISIDNVTSDNVINASESGQTIAVTGKVDNDVRAGDAITVKVGTETYQTTVNTDGKTWSVSVPGSVLAANSDISATVTTRDTA
-2224 GNVTTANTSHTYGV
+2224 GNVTTANTSHAYGV
-2238 DTVAPVA
+2238 DTVAPTA
-2245 SISIDDVTSDNV
+2245 SISIDNVTSDNV
-2257 INVTESGQTIAVTG
+2257 INASESGQTIAVTG
-2271 KVDNDVKAGDAVT
+2271 KVDNDVKAGDAIT

-2310 VLAANGDISASVT
+2310 VLAANSDVSATVT

-2335 TSHAYGV
+2335 TSHTYGV

-2355 VTSDNVINAGES
+2355 VTSDNVINGSES
-2367 GQTIS
+2367 GQTIA

-2380 VKAGDAVTVKVGTET
+2380 VKAGDAVTVKVGIETYQTTVNTDGKTWSVNVPGSVLAANGDVSATVTTRDTAGNVTTANTSHTYSVDTVAPTASISIDNVTSDNVINASESSQTIAVTGKVGNEVKAGDAITVKVGTET

-2440 SHTYGVDTVAPV
+2440 SHAYGVDTVAPIASISIDNVTSDNVINAAESGQTIAVTGKVGNEVKAGDAVTVKVGTETYQTTVNTDGKTWSVNVPGSVLAANGDVSATVTTRDAAGNATTANTSHAYGVDTVAPV

-2463 NVINAAE
+2463 NVINASE

-2554 PTASITID
+2554 P
-2562 NITSDN
+2562 
-2568 IINASESGQTIAV
+2568 
-2581 TGKVDSDVKAGDA
+2581 
-2594 VTVKVGT
+2594 
-2601 ETYQTTV
+2601 
-2608 NTDGKTWSV
+2608 
-2617 NVPGS
+2617 
-2622 VLAANGD
+2622 
-2629 VSASVTTRDTAGNV
+2629 
-2643 TTANTSHAYGVDTV
+2643 
-2657 APVASISID
+2657 
-2666 NVTSDNVINVTE
+2666 
-2678 SGQTI
+2678 
-2683 AVTGQVGNE
+2683 
-2692 VKAGDAVTVTV
+2692 
-2703 GTETYLT
+2703 
-2710 TVNADGKTWSV
+2710 
-2721 NVPGSVLAANGD
+2721 
-2733 VSATVTTRD
+2733 
-2742 TAGNVTT
+2742 
-2749 ANTSHTYG
+2749 
-2757 VDTVAP
+2757 
-2763 VASIS
+2763 
-2768 IDNITSDN
+2768 
-2776 VINATE
+2776 
-2782 SGETIAVTGKV
+2782 
-2793 DNDVKAGDAITVT
+2793 
-2806 VGTETYQTTVNTDG
+2806 
-2820 KTWSVNVPGAV
+2820 
-2831 LAANGDVS
+2831 
-2839 AAVTTRD
+2839 
-2846 TAGNV
+2846 
-2851 TTANTSH
+2851 
-2858 AYGVDT
+2858 
-2864 VVPVASISIDNVTSD
+2864 VASISIDNVTSD
-2879 NVINAAESGQTI
+2879 NVINASESGQTI
-2891 AVTGQVGNEVKAG
+2891 AVTGKVGNEVKAG
-2904 DAVTVKVGT
+2904 DAVTVK
-2913 ETYQT
+2913 
-2918 TVNSNGKTWSVNVPG
+2918 
-2933 SVLAANGDVSA
+2933 
-2944 SVTTRDTAGNVTT
+2944 
-2957 ANTSHAYGVDTVAP
+2957 
-2971 VASIS
+2971 
-2976 VDNVTSDNVVNAT
+2976 
-2989 ESGQTIAVTGQVGY
+2989 
-3003 EVKAGDAVTVTVGT
+3003 VGT

-3081 DNVTSDNVINAT
+3081 DNVTSDNVINA
-3093 ESGQTISV
+3093 S
-3101 TGQVGNE
+3101 
-3108 VKAGDA
+3108 
-3114 VTVKVGT
+3114 
-3121 ETYQTT
+3121 
-3127 VNTDGKTWSV
+3127 
-3137 NVPGAV
+3137 
-3143 LAANGDISATVTTR
+3143 
-3157 DTAGNVTTANTSHTY
+3157 
-3172 GVDTVAPVASISID
+3172 
-3186 NVTSDNVINAS
+3186 
-3197 ESGQTIAVTGQV
+3197 
-3209 GNDVKAGDVVTI
+3209 
-3221 KVGTET
+3221 
-3227 YQTTVNTDGKTWS
+3227 
-3240 VNVPGAVLA
+3240 
-3249 ANGDVSASVTTRD
+3249 
-3262 TAGNVTTANTSHTYG
+3262 
-3277 VDTVAPVASISID
+3277 
-3290 NVTSDNVINA
+3290 
-3300 SESGQA
+3300 
-3306 ISVTGQVGNEVK
+3306 
-3318 AGDVVT
+3318 
-3324 VKVGTETYQTTV
+3324 
-3336 NTDGKT
+3336 
-3342 WSVNVPGSVL
+3342 
-3352 AANGD
+3352 
-3357 VSATVT
+3357 
-3363 TRDTV
+3363 
-3368 GNVTTAN
+3368 
-3375 TTHTYDVDTVAPTAS
+3375 
-3390 ITIDDVTSDNVI
+3390 
-3402 NASESGQTIA
+3402 
-3412 VTGQVGNEVKAGDAI
+3412 
-3427 SVKVGTETYQT
+3427 
-3438 TVNTDGKTWSVNV
+3438 
-3451 PGSVLAANGDVSASV
+3451 
-3466 TTRDTAG
+3466 
-3473 NVTTANTNHTYG
+3473 
-3485 VDTVAPVASIAI
+3485 
-3497 DNVTSDNVINA
+3497 
-3508 SESGQTI
+3508 
-3515 AVTGQVGNEV
+3515 
-3525 KAGDAVTVKV
+3525 
-3535 GTETYQTTVNTDGKT
+3535 
-3550 WSVNVPGTVLAVNSD
+3550 
-3565 ISATVTTRDT
+3565 
-3575 AGNVTTANTSHAY
+3575 
-3588 GVDTVAPVASISIDN
+3588 
-3603 VTSDNVINAAES
+3603 ES
-3615 GQTIAVTGKVDND
+3615 GQTIAVTGKVGND
-3628 VRAGDAV
+3628 VKAGDAV

-3668 DISATVTTRD
+3668 DVSAAVTTRD
-3678 TAGNV
+3678 AAGN
-3683 TTANTSHVYGVDTV
+3683 A
-3697 APVAS
+3697 
-3702 ISIDNV
+3702 
-3708 TSDNVI
+3708 
-3714 NTSESGQTIAVTGQ
+3714 
-3728 VGNEVKAGDAI
+3728 
-3739 TVTVGTETYQTTVNT
+3739 
-3754 DGKTWSVNVP
+3754 
-3764 GAVLAANGD
+3764 
-3773 ISASVTT
+3773 
-3780 RDTAGNVT
+3780 
-3788 TVNTSHAYGVDT
+3788 
-3800 VAPVVSIS
+3800 
-3808 IDNVTSDNVINATES
+3808 
-3823 GQTIAVTGQ
+3823 
-3832 VGNEVKVGDAVT
+3832 
-3844 VKVGT
+3844 
-3849 ETYQTTVNADGKTW
+3849 
-3863 SVNVPGSVL
+3863 
-3872 AANGDISA
+3872 
-3880 TVTTRDTAGNVTTA
+3880 
-3894 NTSHAYGVDTVAP
+3894 
-3907 VASISIDDVTSDN
+3907 
-3920 VINATESG
+3920 
-3928 QTIAVTGQV
+3928 
-3937 GNEVKVGDAVTVKVG
+3937 
-3952 TETYQTTVNADG
+3952 
-3964 KTWSVNVPGS
+3964 
-3974 ILAANGDVSASVTT
+3974 
-3988 RDTAGNITTANTS
+3988 TTANTS

-4011 VASISIDNVT
+4011 TASISIDNVT

-4028 SESGQTISV
+4028 SESGQTI
-4037 TGQVGNEVKAGDAVT
+4037 AVS
-4052 VKVGTETYQTMVNAD
+4052 
-4067 GKTWSVN
+4067 GK
-4074 VPGSVLAA
+4074 
-4082 NGDISATVTTRDT
+4082 
-4095 AGNVTTANAS
+4095 
-4105 HAYGVD
+4105 
-4111 TVAPVA
+4111 
-4117 SIAIDNVTSDNV
+4117 
-4129 INVTESGQTIA
+4129 
-4140 VTGQVGNEVKAGDA
+4140 VGNEVKAGDA

-4204 TANTSHAYDV
+4204 TANTSHAYGVDTIAPTASISIDNVTSDNVINASESGQTIAVTGIVGNEVKAGDAVTVKVGTETYQTTVNTDGKTWSVNVPGSVLAANGDVSASVTTRDTAGNVTTANTSHTYGV
-4214 DTVAPVASISIDDVT
+4214 DTVAPTASISIDNVT

-4240 QTIAVTGQVGNEVK
+4240 QTIAVTGKVDNDVK
-4254 VGDAVTVTVG
+4254 AGDAVTVKVG

-4282 VPGSVLTANGD
+4282 VPGAVLAANGD
-4293 ISASVTTSD
+4293 ISASVTTRD

-4324 ASIAIDNVTS
+4324 ASISVDNVTS

-4346 IAVTGQVGNEVKA
+4346 ITVTGKVGNEVKA
-4359 GDAVTVKVGAETYQT
+4359 GDVVTVKVGTETYQT
-4374 TVNADGKTWSV
+4374 TVNTDGKTWSV
-4385 NVPGSVLVTNSDI
+4385 NVPGSVLAANGDV

-4443 ATESGQTI
+4443 ASESGQTI
-4451 AVTGQVGNEVKAGDA
+4451 AVTGKVGNEVKAGDA
-4466 VTVKVGTETYQTTV
+4466 VTVKVGTETYQTTVNTDGKTWSVNVPGSVLAANGDVSATVTTRDTAGNVTTANTTHAYSVDTVAPTASISIDNVTSDNVINASESGQTIAVTGKVGNEVKAGDAITVKVGTETYQTTVNTDGKTWSVSVPGSVLAANSDISATVTTRDTAGNVTTANTSHAYGVDTVAPTASISIDNVTSDNVINASESGQTIAVTGKVDNDVKAGDAITVKVGTETYQTTVNTDGKTWGVNVPGSVLAANGDVSATVTTRDTAGNVTTANTSHAYGVDTVAPVASISIDNVTSDNVINASESGQTIAVTGKVDNDVKAGDAITVKVGTETYQTTVNTDGKTWSVNVPGAVLAANGDVSATVTTRDTAGNVTTANTSHAYGVDTVAPTASISIDNVTSDNVINAAESGQTIAVTGKVGNEVKAGDAVTVKVGIETYQTTVNTDGKTWSVNVPGSVLAANGDVSATVTTRDTAGNVTTANTSHAYSVDTVAPTASISIDNVTSDNVINAAESGQTIVVTGKVDNDVRAGDAITVKVGTETYQTTVNTDGKTWSVSVPGSVLAANGDISASVTTRDTAGNVTTANTSHTYGVDTVAPTASISIDNVTSDNVINASESGQTIAVTGKVDNDVKAGDAITVKVGTETYQTTVNTDGKTWGVNVPGSVLAANGDVSATVTTRDTAGNVTTANTTHAYGVDTVAPVASISIDNVTSDNVINASESGQTITVTGKVGNEVKAGDAVTVKVGTETYQTTVNTDGKTWSVNVPGSVLAANSDVSATVTTRDTAGNVTTANTSHAYSVDTVAPTASISIDDVTSDNVINASESGQTIAVTGKVGNEVQAGDAVTVKVGTETYQTTVNTDGKSWSVNVPGSVLAANSDVSATVTTRDTAGNVTSANTSHVYSVDTVAPVASISIDNVTSDNVINASESGQTIAVTGKVGNEVKAGDAITVKVGTETYQTTV

-4532 ASISIDDV
+4532 ASISIDNV
-4540 TSDNVINAS
+4540 TSDNVINAA

-4554 IAVTGKVGNEVKAG
+4554 IVVTGKVGNEVKAG
-4568 DAISVKVG
+4568 DAITVKVG

-4590 WSVNVPGAVLAANG
+4590 WSVNVPG
-4604 DVSASVTT
+4604 S
-4612 RDTAGNA
+4612 
-4619 TTANTSHTYG
+4619 
-4629 VDTVAPTASISID
+4629 
-4642 NVTSDN
+4642 
-4648 VINAAESGQT
+4648 
-4658 IAVTGQVGNEVKA
+4658 
-4671 GDAITVTVGT
+4671 
-4681 ETYQTAV
+4681 
-4688 NTDGKTWSVN
+4688 
-4698 VPGAVLAA
+4698 
-4706 NGDVSA
+4706 
-4712 SVTTLDT
+4712 
-4719 AGNVTTVNTSHA
+4719 
-4731 YGVDTVAPVASISI
+4731 
-4745 DDVTSDNVINV
+4745 
-4756 TESGQ
+4756 
-4761 TIAVTGQVG
+4761 
-4770 NEVKAGDVVTVKVG
+4770 
-4784 TETYQTTVNS
+4784 
-4794 DGKTWSVNVPGAV
+4794 V

-4818 TTRDPAGNVTT
+4818 TTRDT
-4829 ANTSHAYDVDTVAP
+4829 
-4843 TASITIDD
+4843 
-4851 VTSDNVINAS
+4851 
-4861 ESGQTIAVTGQ
+4861 
-4872 VGNEVKAGD
+4872 
-4881 AVTVKVGTETYQT
+4881 
-4894 TVNADGKTWSVNV
+4894 
-4907 PGSVLAA
+4907 
-4914 NGDISASVTTRDTAG
+4914 
-4929 NITTANTNHT
+4929 
-4939 YGVDT
+4939 
-4944 VAPAASISIDNVT
+4944 
-4957 SDNVIN
+4957 
-4963 ASESGQTIAVTGQVG
+4963 
-4978 NEVKAGDAISV
+4978 
-4989 KVGTETYQTTV
+4989 
-5000 NADDKTWS
+5000 
-5008 VNVPGSVL
+5008 
-5016 AANGDVNASVT
+5016 
-5027 TRDAAGNVT
+5027 AGNVT

-5075 AVTGQVGNDVK
+5075 AVTGKVGNEVK
-5086 AGDVVTI
+5086 AGDAVTV

-5121 ANGDVSATVTTRDTV
+5121 ANGDVSATVTTRDTAGNV
-5136 GNVTTANTSHAYGVD
+5136 TTANTNHAYGVDTVAPTASISIDNVTSDNVINASESGQTIAVTGNVDNDVKAGDAITVKIGTETYQTTVNTDGKTWSVNVPGAVLAANGDVSATVTTRDTAGNVTTANTSHAYGVGTVAPVASISIDNVTSDNVINATESGQTIAVTGQVGNEVKAGDAVTVTVGTETYQTTVNTDGKTWNVNVPGSVLAANGDVSATVTTRDIAGNVTTANTSHAYGVD
-5151 TVAPVASISVDNV
+5151 TVAPTASISIDNVTSDNVINASESGQTIAVTGKVGNEVKAGDAVTMTVGTETYQTTVNTDGKTWSVNVLGAVLAANGDVSATVTTRDTAGNVTTANTSHTYGVDTVAPTASISIDNVTSDNVINASESGQTIAVTGKVGNEVKAGDAVTVKVGTETYQTTVNTDGKTWSVNVPGSVLAANGDVSATVTTRDTAGNVTTANTSHAYGVDTVAPIASISIDNVTSDNVINASESGQTIAVTGKVGNEVKAGDSVTVKVGTETYQTTVNTDGKTWSVNVPGSVLAANGDVSATVTTRDTAGNVTTANTTHAYGVDTVAPVASISIDNVTSDNVINASELGQTITVTGKVDNDVKAGDTVTVKVGTETYQTTVNTDGKIWSVNVPGSVLAANGDVSATVTTRDTAGNVTTANTTHGYSVDTVAPVASISIDNVTSDNVINAAESGQTIAVTGKVGNEVKAGDAVTVKVGTETYQTTVNTDGKTWSVNVPGSVLAANSDVSATVTTRDIAGNVTTANTTHAYGVDTVAPIASISIDNV

-5196 VKVGAETYQT
+5196 VKIGTETYQT
-5206 TVNADGKTW
+5206 TVNTDGKTW
-5215 SVSVPGSVL
+5215 SVNVPGTVL

-5237 DAAGNTT
+5237 DNAGNAT
-5244 TANTHHT
+5244 TANTHHA

-5273 SQSESKNTLV
+5273 SQSESKNTVV

-5332 GATATDAAGNQAHDS
+5332 GATATDAAGNQAHDN

-5401 YFNDNGSWKAVT
+5401 YFNDSGSWKAVT
-5413 AGQSFTAGNTDLR
+5413 AGQTFTAGNTDLR
-5426 FTPAANVSG
+5426 FTPASNVSG
-5435 AALGDIAYRPVDSAG
+5435 SSLGDIAYRPVDSAG

-5459 IGITPVADAPV
+5459 IGITPVADAPTV
-5470 VSLSITSGATTPTSS
+5470 TLSVTSGDTTPTST
-5485 EIIKV
+5485 IIQV
-5490 NGGSANG
+5490 NGGSNNPN
-5497 GFDVQNGKIVAVGNG
+5497 GFDVQDGKIVKIGSD
-5512 VRVWLTEGDPVPTV
+5512 VRVWLSPGDTAPKSDHPTDQIKYYGKDNGNGNPQ
-5526 VGTGKVAYYSQG
+5526 GTGNY
-5538 NTSGDGSYS
+5538 T

-5552 HSTSGYFYRQSDWA
+5552 HDGSGYWQD
-5566 ADRKDH
+5566 
-5572 RDLDSFNGNRTNNGS
+5572 GNWRSLNAVQGNLNTIS
-5587 SAHSDYVFVI
+5587 SGTDSDYVFI
-5597 KEAGYTYN
+5597 QGTKTQGYGSTVG
-5605 ATYNTNN
+5605 TNN
-5612 NQDTSVNTLD
+5612 NASSNVNTLENVSVTYK
-5622 GLKVNYTNSSGKSG
+5622 GTTLLQG
-5636 SFTTQ
+5636 S
-5641 VSNNIEGVIYSDGTT
+5641 NHLDGVIYGDGVVVAANSGRTT
-5656 YTPGTNS
+5656 TKTS
-5663 ATVEKVPGQAGTQT
+5663 TEAGTQT

-5718 TVGDDGSYIIKNANN
+5718 TVGDDGSYLIKNANN

-5740 ITLDVPVDAGKF
+5740 ITLEVSVDAGKF

-5772 SAGGVEQYGMSIGTI
+5772 SAGGVEQYGMSVGTV
-5787 GDDTMSG
+5787 GDDNMSG

-5829 STDIDNARTSLSNVF
+5829 STDIDNTRTSLSNVF
-5844 KSLINSAGGANS
+5844 KSLINSAGGVNS

-5918 SDVVKKN
+5918 SDTVKKN

-5975 VRGAI
+5975 VRGAV

-5985 SKGNVYQYA
+5985 SRGNVYQYA
-5994 WSDDSKKVVGTVI
+5994 WSDKSNKVVGTVI

-6032 WTQDYRGNWHWV
+6032 WTQDYRGNWYWI

-6052 SNTNAA
+6052 SNTNAT

-6077 DLNGDTL
+6077 DLNSDTL
-6084 KRYDTDGVVQDH
+6084 KHYDTDGVVQDH

-6106 LGSSESIHAGNDQLN
+6106 LGSSESMHAGNDQLN

-6132 VVSFPNIDGNGITA
+6132 VVSFPNTDGNGITA

-6189 LNGGAGND
+6189 LNGGDGDD
-6197 ILFGQGGNDTLIGG
+6197 ILFGQGGNDTLYGG
-6211 EGNDLLYGGAGD
+6211 AGNDLLYGGSGD

-6236 GGAGADTFKWQAG
+6236 GGAGADIFKWQAG

-6327 SLESLVSKPEPS
+6327 SLESLVSKPES
-6339 S
+6339 SS

>member
-1 MIGVIKFVI
+1 MNSVIGVIKFVI

-145 TDRASFVLDG
+145 TDRASSVLDG

-184 TVNFVFTKPI
+184 TVSFVFTKPI

-308 VTVGTETYQTTVNT
+308 VKVGTETYQTTVNTDGKTWSVNVPGSVLAANGDISASVTTRDTAGNVTTVNTSHTYGVDTVAPVASISIDSITSDNVINATESGETIAVTGKVDNDVKAGDAITVTVGTETYQTIVNTDGKTWSVNVPGSVLAANGDISATVTTRDTAGNTTTANTSHAYDVDTVAPVASISIDNVTSDNVINATESGQTIAVTGQVGNEVKAGDAVTVTVGTETYQTTVNTDGKTWSVNVPGTVLAANGDISASVTTRDTAGNVTTVNTSHTYGVDTVAPVASISIDSITSDNVINATESDQTITVTGKVDNDVKAGDAVTVKVGTEAYQTTVNADGKTWSVNVPGSVLAANGDVSASVTTRDAAGNVTTANTSHTYGVDTVAPVASIAIDNVTSDNVINASESGQTIAVTGQVGNEVKAGDVVTVKVGTETYQTTVNTDGKTWSVNVPGSVLAANGDVSASVTTRDTAGNVTTANTSHAYGVDTVAPVASIAIDNVTSDNVINATESGQTIAVTGQVGNEVKAGDAVTVKVGTETYQTTVNTDGKTWSVNVPGSVLAANGDVSASVTTRDTAGNVTTVNTSHAYGVDTVAPVASITIDNVTSDNVINVSESGQTIAVTGQVGNEVKAGDAISVKVGTETYQTTVNADGKTWSVNVPGAVLAANGDVSASVTTRDTAGNVTTANTTHTYDVDTVAPTASITIDDVTPDNVINASESGQTIAVTGQVGNEVKAGDAISVKVGTETYQTTVNT

-344 SVTTRDTAGNVTTVN
+344 SVTTRDTAGNVTTANTSHAYGVDTLAPVASITIDDVTSDNVINATESGQTIAVTGQVGNEVKAGDAITVTVGTETYQTTVNADGKTWSVNVPGSVLAANGDVSASVTTRDTAGNATTANTSHAYGVDTVAPVASISIDNVTSDNVINATESGQTIAVTGKVDNDVKAGDVVTVKVGTETYQTTVNTDGKTWSVNVPGVVLAANGDVSASVTTRDPAGNVTTANTSHAYGVDTVAPVASIAIDNVTSDNVINASESGQTIAVTGQVGNEVKAGDVVTVKVGTETYQTTVNTDGKTWSVNIPGSVLAANGDVSATVTTRDTAGNVTTANTSHTYGVDTVAPVASIAIDNVTSDNVINATESGQTIAVTGKVDSDVKAGDAVTVKVGTETYQTTVNTDGKTWSVNIPGSVLAANGDVSATVTTRDTAGNVTTANTSHAYGVDTVAPTASITIDNVTSDNVINASESGQTIAVTGQVGNEVKAGDAVTVKVGTETYQTTVNADGKTWSVNIPGSVLAANGDVSATVTTRDTAGNITTANTSHAYGVDTVAPTASITIDDVTSDNVINASESGQTIAVTGQVGNEVKAGDAITVTVGAETYQTTVNADGKTWSVNVPGAVLAANGDISATVTTRDTAGNVTTAN

-377 NSITSDNVI
+377 DNVTSDNVI
-386 NATESGET
+386 NATESGQT

-443 GDVSATVTT
+443 SDVNASVTT
-452 RDTAGNVTT
+452 RDTAGN
-461 ANTNHTYGVDTVA
+461 
-474 QVASISIDN
+474 I
-483 VTSDNVINATES
+483 
-495 GQTIAV
+495 
-501 TGQVGNEVKAGDAVT
+501 
-516 VQVGTETY
+516 
-524 ETTVNTDGKT
+524 
-534 WSVNVPGAVLAANGD
+534 
-549 VSATVTTRDTAG
+549 
-561 NVTTANTSHAYGVD
+561 TTANTSHAYGVD

-590 DNVINATESGQT
+590 DNVINVTESGQT

-620 VTVGNETYQTT
+620 V
-631 VNTDGKTWSVNVPGS
+631 
-646 VLAANG
+646 
-652 DVSATVTTRD
+652 
-662 TAGNVTT
+662 
-669 ANISHAYGVDTVAP
+669 
-683 VASITIDNV
+683 
-692 TSDNVINATESG
+692 
-704 QTIAVTGKVDNDVK
+704 
-718 AGDAVTVKVGT
+718 KVGA

-787 VASISI
+787 VASIAI
-793 DNVTS
+793 DN
-798 DNVVNATESGQT
+798 
-810 IAVTGKVDNDV
+810 
-821 KAGDAVTVKV
+821 
-831 GTETYQTTVNAD
+831 
-843 GKTWSVNVPGSVLA
+843 
-857 ANGDV
+857 
-862 SATVTTRDIAGNV
+862 
-875 TTANTSHAYG
+875 
-885 VDTVA
+885 
-890 PTASITIDN
+890 
-899 VTSDNVI
+899 
-906 NAGESG
+906 
-912 QTIVVTGKVD
+912 
-922 NDVKAGDAVTVK
+922 
-934 VGTETYQTTVN
+934 
-945 ADGKTWSVNV
+945 
-955 PGAVLAANGDV
+955 
-966 SATVTTRDTAGNVTT
+966 
-981 ANTSHA
+981 
-987 YSVDTVAPVASISI
+987 
-1001 DDVTSD
+1001 VTSD

-1017 AIAVTGQ
+1017 AIA
-1024 VGNEVKAG
+1024 
-1032 DAVTV
+1032 
-1037 QVGTE
+1037 
-1042 TYQTTVNT
+1042 
-1050 DGKTWSVNVPGA
+1050 
-1062 VLAAN
+1062 
-1067 GDISASVTTRDTAG
+1067 
-1081 NVTTANT
+1081 
-1088 SHTYGVDTVAPVA
+1088 
-1101 SISID
+1101 
-1106 NVTSDNVI
+1106 
-1114 NAVESG
+1114 
-1120 QTIVVT
+1120 
-1126 GKVDN
+1126 
-1131 DVKAG
+1131 
-1136 DAVTV
+1136 
-1141 KVGNET
+1141 
-1147 YQTTVNTDGK
+1147 
-1157 TWSVNVP
+1157 
-1164 GAVLAANGDISASV
+1164 
-1178 TTRDTAG
+1178 
-1185 NVTTA
+1185 
-1190 NTSHTYGVDT
+1190 
-1200 VAPVASISI
+1200 
-1209 DNVTSDNVINA
+1209 
-1220 AESGQTIV
+1220 

-1346 VTVTVGTE
+1346 VTVKVGTE

-1377 VNSDISASVTTR
+1377 V
-1389 DTAGNVTTANT
+1389 
-1400 SHAYGVDTVAPVASI
+1400 
-1415 AIDNVTSDNVINATE
+1415 
-1430 SGQAIAVTGKVD
+1430 
-1442 NDVKAGD
+1442 
-1449 AVTVKVGTETY
+1449 
-1460 QTTVNADGKTWS
+1460 
-1472 VNVPGSV
+1472 
-1479 LAANSDVSATVTT
+1479 
-1492 RDTAGNATTANTSHA
+1492 
-1507 YGVDTV
+1507 
-1513 APTAS
+1513 
-1518 ISIDN
+1518 
-1523 VTSDNVINASES
+1523 
-1535 GQTIAVTGQVGNE
+1535 
-1548 VKAGDAVTVKVGTET
+1548 
-1563 YQTTVNSDGKT
+1563 
-1574 WSVNVP
+1574 
-1580 GVVLAA
+1580 
-1586 NGDISA
+1586 
-1592 TVTTRDTAGNV
+1592 
-1603 TTANTSHAY
+1603 
-1612 GVDTVAPVASISID
+1612 
-1626 NVTSDNVIN
+1626 
-1635 ATESGQTIAV
+1635 
-1645 TGQVGNEVKA
+1645 
-1655 GDAITVKV
+1655 
-1663 GTETYQTTV
+1663 
-1672 NTDGNTWS
+1672 
-1680 VNVPGS
+1680 
-1686 VLAANGDVS
+1686 
-1695 ASVTTRDTAGNVT
+1695 
-1708 TANTSHAYGVDTV
+1708 
-1721 APIASISIDD
+1721 
-1731 VTSDNVINAAESGQT
+1731 
-1746 IAVTGKVENDV
+1746 
-1757 KAGDVVT
+1757 
-1764 VKVGTETYQTTVN
+1764 
-1777 TDGKTWSVNVPGAV
+1777 
-1791 LAANG
+1791 
-1796 DVSASVTTRDT
+1796 
-1807 AGNITTANTSH
+1807 
-1818 AYGVDTIAPVASISI
+1818 
-1833 DNVTSD
+1833 
-1839 NVINATESGQT
+1839 
-1850 IAVTGKVDNDVKAG
+1850 
-1864 DAVTVKVGTET
+1864 
-1875 YQTTV
+1875 
-1880 NADGKTWSVNVPGS
+1880 
-1894 VLAANGDVSASV
+1894 
-1906 TTRDAAG
+1906 
-1913 NVTTANTSHAY
+1913 
-1924 GVDTVA
+1924 
-1930 PVASIAIDNVTS
+1930 
-1942 DNVINASESGQTIA
+1942 
-1956 VTGKVDNDVKAG
+1956 
-1968 DAVTVKVGAETYQ
+1968 
-1981 TTVNADGKTWSV
+1981 
-1993 NVPGSVLAANGDVS
+1993 
-2007 ASVTTRDAA
+2007 
-2016 GNVTTAN
+2016 
-2023 TNHTYGVDTVAPVA
+2023 
-2037 SISIDNV
+2037 
-2044 TSDNVINA
+2044 
-2052 SESGQTIAVTGQ
+2052 
-2064 VGNEVKAGDAVAVK
+2064 
-2078 VGTETYQTTVNAD
+2078 
-2091 GKTWSVNVPGAV
+2091 
-2103 LAANGDV
+2103 
-2110 SATVTTRDPAG
+2110 
-2121 NVTTANTSHA
+2121 
-2131 YGVDTVA
+2131 
-2138 PVASISIDNVTSDNV
+2138 
-2153 INVTESGQ
+2153 
-2161 TIAVTGQVG
+2161 
-2170 NEVKAA
+2170 
-2176 DAITV
+2176 
-2181 KVGTETYQ
+2181 
-2189 TTVNTDGKT
+2189 
-2198 WSVNVPGSVLA
+2198 
-2209 ANGDISATVTTRDTA
+2209 
-2224 GNVTTANTSHTYGV
+2224 
-2238 DTVAPVA
+2238 
-2245 SISIDDVTSDNV
+2245 
-2257 INVTESGQTIAVTG
+2257 
-2271 KVDNDVKAGDAVT
+2271 
-2284 VKVGTETYQT
+2284 
-2294 TVNTDGKTW
+2294 
-2303 SVNVPGS
+2303 
-2310 VLAANGDISASVT
+2310 
-2323 TRDTAGNATTAN
+2323 
-2335 TSHAYGV
+2335 
-2342 DTVAP
+2342 
-2347 VASISIDN
+2347 
-2355 VTSDNVINAGES
+2355 
-2367 GQTIS
+2367 
-2372 VTGQVGNE
+2372 
-2380 VKAGDAVTVKVGTET
+2380 
-2395 YQTTV
+2395 
-2400 NTDGKTWSVNVPG
+2400 
-2413 AVLAANGD
+2413 
-2421 VSATVTTRDTAGN
+2421 
-2434 VTTANT
+2434 
-2440 SHTYGVDTVAPV
+2440 
-2452 ASISIDNVTSD
+2452 
-2463 NVINAAE
+2463 
-2470 SGQTIAVTGQ
+2470 
-2480 VGNEVK
+2480 
-2486 AGDAVTVKVGT
+2486 
-2497 ETYQTTV
+2497 
-2504 NTDGK
+2504 
-2509 TWSVNVPGSVLAAN
+2509 
-2523 GDISATVTT
+2523 
-2532 RDTAG
+2532 
-2537 NVTTANTSHV
+2537 
-2547 YGVDTVA
+2547 
-2554 PTASITID
+2554 
-2562 NITSDN
+2562 
-2568 IINASESGQTIAV
+2568 
-2581 TGKVDSDVKAGDA
+2581 
-2594 VTVKVGT
+2594 
-2601 ETYQTTV
+2601 
-2608 NTDGKTWSV
+2608 
-2617 NVPGS
+2617 
-2622 VLAANGD
+2622 
-2629 VSASVTTRDTAGNV
+2629 
-2643 TTANTSHAYGVDTV
+2643 
-2657 APVASISID
+2657 
-2666 NVTSDNVINVTE
+2666 
-2678 SGQTI
+2678 
-2683 AVTGQVGNE
+2683 
-2692 VKAGDAVTVTV
+2692 
-2703 GTETYLT
+2703 
-2710 TVNADGKTWSV
+2710 
-2721 NVPGSVLAANGD
+2721 
-2733 VSATVTTRD
+2733 
-2742 TAGNVTT
+2742 
-2749 ANTSHTYG
+2749 
-2757 VDTVAP
+2757 
-2763 VASIS
+2763 
-2768 IDNITSDN
+2768 
-2776 VINATE
+2776 
-2782 SGETIAVTGKV
+2782 
-2793 DNDVKAGDAITVT
+2793 
-2806 VGTETYQTTVNTDG
+2806 
-2820 KTWSVNVPGAV
+2820 
-2831 LAANGDVS
+2831 
-2839 AAVTTRD
+2839 
-2846 TAGNV
+2846 
-2851 TTANTSH
+2851 
-2858 AYGVDT
+2858 
-2864 VVPVASISIDNVTSD
+2864 
-2879 NVINAAESGQTI
+2879 
-2891 AVTGQVGNEVKAG
+2891 
-2904 DAVTVKVGT
+2904 
-2913 ETYQT
+2913 
-2918 TVNSNGKTWSVNVPG
+2918 
-2933 SVLAANGDVSA
+2933 
-2944 SVTTRDTAGNVTT
+2944 
-2957 ANTSHAYGVDTVAP
+2957 
-2971 VASIS
+2971 
-2976 VDNVTSDNVVNAT
+2976 
-2989 ESGQTIAVTGQVGY
+2989 
-3003 EVKAGDAVTVTVGT
+3003 
-3017 ETYQTTV
+3017 
-3024 NTDGKTW
+3024 
-3031 SVNVPGSVLAA
+3031 
-3042 NGDISASVTTRD
+3042 
-3054 TAGNVTTANTSH
+3054 
-3066 AYGVDTVAPVASISI
+3066 
-3081 DNVTSDNVINAT
+3081 
-3093 ESGQTISV
+3093 
-3101 TGQVGNE
+3101 
-3108 VKAGDA
+3108 
-3114 VTVKVGT
+3114 
-3121 ETYQTT
+3121 
-3127 VNTDGKTWSV
+3127 
-3137 NVPGAV
+3137 
-3143 LAANGDISATVTTR
+3143 
-3157 DTAGNVTTANTSHTY
+3157 
-3172 GVDTVAPVASISID
+3172 
-3186 NVTSDNVINAS
+3186 
-3197 ESGQTIAVTGQV
+3197 
-3209 GNDVKAGDVVTI
+3209 
-3221 KVGTET
+3221 
-3227 YQTTVNTDGKTWS
+3227 
-3240 VNVPGAVLA
+3240 
-3249 ANGDVSASVTTRD
+3249 
-3262 TAGNVTTANTSHTYG
+3262 
-3277 VDTVAPVASISID
+3277 
-3290 NVTSDNVINA
+3290 
-3300 SESGQA
+3300 
-3306 ISVTGQVGNEVK
+3306 
-3318 AGDVVT
+3318 
-3324 VKVGTETYQTTV
+3324 
-3336 NTDGKT
+3336 
-3342 WSVNVPGSVL
+3342 
-3352 AANGD
+3352 
-3357 VSATVT
+3357 
-3363 TRDTV
+3363 
-3368 GNVTTAN
+3368 
-3375 TTHTYDVDTVAPTAS
+3375 
-3390 ITIDDVTSDNVI
+3390 
-3402 NASESGQTIA
+3402 
-3412 VTGQVGNEVKAGDAI
+3412 
-3427 SVKVGTETYQT
+3427 
-3438 TVNTDGKTWSVNV
+3438 
-3451 PGSVLAANGDVSASV
+3451 
-3466 TTRDTAG
+3466 
-3473 NVTTANTNHTYG
+3473 
-3485 VDTVAPVASIAI
+3485 
-3497 DNVTSDNVINA
+3497 
-3508 SESGQTI
+3508 
-3515 AVTGQVGNEV
+3515 
-3525 KAGDAVTVKV
+3525 
-3535 GTETYQTTVNTDGKT
+3535 
-3550 WSVNVPGTVLAVNSD
+3550 
-3565 ISATVTTRDT
+3565 
-3575 AGNVTTANTSHAY
+3575 
-3588 GVDTVAPVASISIDN
+3588 
-3603 VTSDNVINAAES
+3603 
-3615 GQTIAVTGKVDND
+3615 
-3628 VRAGDAV
+3628 
-3635 TVKVG
+3635 
-3640 TETYQTTVNTD
+3640 
-3651 GKTWSVN
+3651 
-3658 VPGSVLAANG
+3658 
-3668 DISATVTTRD
+3668 
-3678 TAGNV
+3678 
-3683 TTANTSHVYGVDTV
+3683 
-3697 APVAS
+3697 
-3702 ISIDNV
+3702 
-3708 TSDNVI
+3708 
-3714 NTSESGQTIAVTGQ
+3714 
-3728 VGNEVKAGDAI
+3728 
-3739 TVTVGTETYQTTVNT
+3739 
-3754 DGKTWSVNVP
+3754 
-3764 GAVLAANGD
+3764 
-3773 ISASVTT
+3773 
-3780 RDTAGNVT
+3780 
-3788 TVNTSHAYGVDT
+3788 
-3800 VAPVVSIS
+3800 
-3808 IDNVTSDNVINATES
+3808 
-3823 GQTIAVTGQ
+3823 
-3832 VGNEVKVGDAVT
+3832 
-3844 VKVGT
+3844 
-3849 ETYQTTVNADGKTW
+3849 
-3863 SVNVPGSVL
+3863 
-3872 AANGDISA
+3872 NGDISA

-3937 GNEVKVGDAVTVKVG
+3937 GNEVKAGDAVTVKVGTETYQTTVNADGKTWSVNVPGAVLAANGDVSAAVTTRDTAGNVTTANTSHAYGVDTVAPVASISIDNVTSDNVINASESGQTIAVTGKVDNDVKAGDAVTVKVGAETYQTTVNADGKTWSVNVPGAVLAANGDVSASVTTRDAAGNVTTANTNHTYGVDTVAPVASISIDNVTSDNVINASESGQTIAVTGKVDNDVKAGDAVTVKVG

-3974 ILAANGDVSASVTT
+3974 VLVANGDISASVTT
-3988 RDTAGNITTANTS
+3988 RDTAGNVTTANTS

-4006 DTVAP
+4006 DTVVP

-4129 INVTESGQTIA
+4129 INAAESGQTIA

-4214 DTVAPVASISIDDVT
+4214 DTVAP
-4229 SDNVINATESG
+4229 
-4240 QTIAVTGQVGNEVK
+4240 
-4254 VGDAVTVTVG
+4254 
-4264 TETYQTTVNADG
+4264 
-4276 KTWSVN
+4276 
-4282 VPGSVLTANGD
+4282 
-4293 ISASVTTSD
+4293 
-4302 TAGNVTTA
+4302 
-4310 NTSHAYGVD
+4310 
-4319 TVAPV
+4319 
-4324 ASIAIDNVTS
+4324 
-4334 DNVINASESGQT
+4334 
-4346 IAVTGQVGNEVKA
+4346 
-4359 GDAVTVKVGAETYQT
+4359 
-4374 TVNADGKTWSV
+4374 
-4385 NVPGSVLVTNSDI
+4385 
-4398 SATVTTRDTAGNVT
+4398 
-4412 TANTSHAYGVDT
+4412 
-4424 VAPVASIS
+4424 
-4432 IDNVTS
+4432 
-4438 DNVIN
+4438 
-4443 ATESGQTI
+4443 
-4451 AVTGQVGNEVKAGDA
+4451 
-4466 VTVKVGTETYQTTV
+4466 
-4480 NTDGKTWSVNVPGS
+4480 
-4494 VLAANGDVSATVT
+4494 
-4507 TRDTAGNVTTANT
+4507 
-4520 SHTYGVDTVAPV
+4520 
-4532 ASISIDDV
+4532 
-4540 TSDNVINAS
+4540 
-4549 ESGQT
+4549 
-4554 IAVTGKVGNEVKAG
+4554 
-4568 DAISVKVG
+4568 
-4576 TETYQTTVNTDGKT
+4576 
-4590 WSVNVPGAVLAANG
+4590 
-4604 DVSASVTT
+4604 
-4612 RDTAGNA
+4612 
-4619 TTANTSHTYG
+4619 
-4629 VDTVAPTASISID
+4629 TASITID
-4642 NVTSDN
+4642 SVTSDN

-4671 GDAITVTVGT
+4671 GDAVTVKVGT
-4681 ETYQTAV
+4681 EIYQTTV
-4688 NTDGKTWSVN
+4688 NADGKTWSVN
-4698 VPGAVLAA
+4698 VPGSVLAA

-4712 SVTTLDT
+4712 SVTTRDA
-4719 AGNVTTVNTSHA
+4719 AGNVTTANTSHA

-4770 NEVKAGDVVTVKVG
+4770 NEVKAGDAVTVKVG
-4784 TETYQTTVNS
+4784 TETYQTTVNT

-4807 LAANGDVSATV
+4807 LAANGDVSASVTTRDTAGNVTTANTSHTYGVDTVAPVASISIDNVTSDNVINAAESGQTIVVTGKVDNDVKAGDAVTVKVGAETYQTTVNADGKTWSVNVSGAVLAANGDISATV
-4818 TTRDPAGNVTT
+4818 TTRDTAGNVTT
-4829 ANTSHAYDVDTVAP
+4829 ANTSHAYGVDTVAP
-4843 TASITIDD
+4843 TASITIDNVTSD
-4851 VTSDNVINAS
+4851 NVINASESGQTIAVTGKVDSDVKAGDAVTVKVGTETYQTTVNTDGKTWSVNVPGAVLAANSDVSATVTTRDTAGNVTTANTSHAYGVDTVAPVASISIDDVTSDNVINAAESGQTIVVTGQVDNDVKAGDAVTVKVGNETYQTTVNTDGKTWSVNVPGSVLAANGDVSATVTTRDTAGNVTTANSSHAYGVDTVAPVASIAIDNVTSDNVINAS

-4914 NGDISASVTTRDTAG
+4914 NGDISATVTTRDTAG
-4929 NITTANTNHT
+4929 NVTTAHTSHT

-4944 VAPAASISIDNVT
+4944 VAPTASIAIDNVT

-4963 ASESGQTIAVTGQVG
+4963 ASESGQTIAVTGKVG
-4978 NEVKAGDAISV
+4978 NEVKAGDAVTV

-5000 NADDKTWS
+5000 NTDGKTWSVNVPGAVLAANGDVSATVTTRDPAGNVTTANTSHAYGVDTVAPVASIAIDNVTSDNVINAAESGQTIVVTGQVGNEVKAGDAVTVKVGTETYQTTVNTDGKTWSVNVPGSVLAANGDISATVTTRDTAGNVTTANTSHAYGVDTVAPIASISIDNITSDNVINASESGQTIAVTGKVDNDVKAGDDVTVKVGTETYQTTVNTDGKTWS

-5016 AANGDVNASVT
+5016 AANGDVSAAVT
-5027 TRDAAGNVT
+5027 TRDTAGNVT

-5062 DNVINASESGQTI
+5062 DNVINATESGQTI
-5075 AVTGQVGNDVK
+5075 SVTGQVGNEVK
-5086 AGDVVTI
+5086 AGDAVTV

-5151 TVAPVASISVDNV
+5151 TVAPVASISIDNV

-5179 SVTGKVGNEVR
+5179 PVTGKVGNEVR

-5196 VKVGAETYQT
+5196 VKVGTETYQT

-5237 DAAGNTT
+5237 DAAGNAT

-5332 GATATDAAGNQAHDS
+5332 GATATDAAGNQAHDN

-5363 VSGTEDTPLHIG
+5363 MSGTEDTPLHIG

-5401 YFNDNGSWKAVT
+5401 YFNDNGNWKAVT

-5435 AALGDIAYRPVDSAG
+5435 ASLGDIAYRPVDSAG

-5663 ATVEKVPGQAGTQT
+5663 ATVEKVPGQAGAQT

>member
-1 MIGVIKFVI
+1 MNSVIGVIKFVI

-308 VTVGTETYQTTVNT
+308 VKVGSETYQTTVNADGKTWSVNVPGSVLAANGDISASVTTRDTAGNVTTVNTSHAYGVDTVAPVASISIDSITSDNVINATESGETIAVTGKVDNDVKAGDAITVTVGTETYQTTVNS

-344 SVTTRDTAGNVTTVN
+344 SVTTRDAAGNVTTAN

-377 NSITSDNVI
+377 DDVTSDNVI
-386 NATESGET
+386 NAAESGQT
-394 IAVTGKVD
+394 IVVTGKVD

-443 GDVSATVTT
+443 GDISASVTT

-461 ANTNHTYGVDTVA
+461 VNTSHTYGVDTVA
-474 QVASISIDN
+474 PVASISIDN
-483 VTSDNVINATES
+483 ITSDNVINATES
-495 GQTIAV
+495 GETIAV
-501 TGQVGNEVKAGDAVT
+501 TGKVDNDVKAGDAITVT
-516 VQVGTETY
+516 VGTETY
-524 ETTVNTDGKT
+524 QTTVNSDGKT

-549 VSATVTTRDTAG
+549 ISAT
-561 NVTTANTSHAYGVD
+561 
-575 TVAPVASISIDDVTS
+575 
-590 DNVINATESGQT
+590 
-602 IAVTG
+602 
-607 QVGNEV
+607 
-613 KAGDAVT
+613 
-620 VTVGNETYQTT
+620 
-631 VNTDGKTWSVNVPGS
+631 
-646 VLAANG
+646 
-652 DVSATVTTRD
+652 
-662 TAGNVTT
+662 
-669 ANISHAYGVDTVAP
+669 
-683 VASITIDNV
+683 
-692 TSDNVINATESG
+692 
-704 QTIAVTGKVDNDVK
+704 
-718 AGDAVTVKVGT
+718 
-729 ETYQTTVNADGKTW
+729 
-743 SVNVPGSVLAANGDV
+743 
-758 SASVTTRD
+758 VTTRD

-810 IAVTGKVDNDV
+810 IAVTGQVGNEVKAGDAIAVTVGTETYQTTVNTDGKTWSVNVPGTVLAVNSDISASVTTRDTAGNVTTANISHAYGVDTVAPVASIAIDNVTSDNVINASESGQTIAVTGQVGNEVKAGDAVTVKVGTETYQTTVNTDGKTWSVNVPGSVLAANGDVSASVTTRDTAGNVTNANTSHAYGVDTVAPTASISIDNVTSDNVINASESGQTIAVTGQVGNEVKAGDAVTVKVGTETYQTTVNTDGKTWSVNVPGSVLAANGDISATVTTRDTAGNVTTANTSHTYGVDTVAPVASISIDDVTSDNVINAAESGQTIVVTGKVDNDVKAGDASTVTVGTETYQTTVNTGGKTWSVNVPGAVLAANGDVSATVTTRDTAGNVTTANTSHAYGVDTIAPVASIAIDNVTSDNVINAAESGQTIAVTGKVGNEVKAGDAVTVKVGTETYQTTVNTDGKTWSVNVPGSVLAANGDISASVTTRDTAGNITTANTNHTYGVDTVAPVASISIDDVTSDNVINVTESGQAIAVTGQVGNEVKAGDAVTVKVGTETYQTTVNADGKTWSVNVPGAVLAANSDVSATVTTRDTAGNVTTANTSHAYGVDTVAPTASITIDNVTSDNVINASESGQTIAVTGKVDSDV

-857 ANGDV
+857 ANGD
-862 SATVTTRDIAGNV
+862 I
-875 TTANTSHAYG
+875 
-885 VDTVA
+885 
-890 PTASITIDN
+890 
-899 VTSDNVI
+899 
-906 NAGESG
+906 
-912 QTIVVTGKVD
+912 
-922 NDVKAGDAVTVK
+922 
-934 VGTETYQTTVN
+934 
-945 ADGKTWSVNV
+945 
-955 PGAVLAANGDV
+955 
-966 SATVTTRDTAGNVTT
+966 SATVTTRDTAGN
-981 ANTSHA
+981 
-987 YSVDTVAPVASISI
+987 I
-1001 DDVTSD
+1001 
-1007 NVINATESGQ
+1007 
-1017 AIAVTGQ
+1017 
-1024 VGNEVKAG
+1024 
-1032 DAVTV
+1032 
-1037 QVGTE
+1037 
-1042 TYQTTVNT
+1042 
-1050 DGKTWSVNVPGA
+1050 
-1062 VLAAN
+1062 
-1067 GDISASVTTRDTAG
+1067 
-1081 NVTTANT
+1081 TTANT

-1114 NAVESG
+1114 NASESGQTISVTGQVGNEVKAGDAVTVKVGTETYQTTVNTDGKTWSINVPGTVLAVNSDISASVTTRDTAGNITTANTNHTYGVDTVAPTAAISIDDVTSDNVINVAESG

-1136 DAVTV
+1136 DSITV
-1141 KVGNET
+1141 KVGTEA

-1164 GAVLAANGDISASV
+1164 GSVLAANGDVSASV
-1178 TTRDTAG
+1178 TTRDAAG

-1190 NTSHTYGVDT
+1190 NTSHAYGVDT

-1220 AESGQTIV
+1220 SESGQTIAV
-1228 VTGKVDNDVKAGDAV
+1228 TGKVDNDVKAGDAVTVKVGAETYQTTVNADGKTWSVNVPGSVLAANSDVNASVTTRDTAGNVTTANTSHAYGVDTLAPVASITIDDVTSDNVINASESGQTIAVTGKVDNDVKAGDAV

-1310 ISIDDVTSDNVINV
+1310 ISID
-1324 TESGQTIA
+1324 
-1332 VTGKVDNDVKAGDA
+1332 
-1346 VTVTVGTE
+1346 
-1354 TYQTTVNIDGKTW
+1354 
-1367 SVNVPGTVLA
+1367 
-1377 VNSDISASVTTR
+1377 
-1389 DTAGNVTTANT
+1389 
-1400 SHAYGVDTVAPVASI
+1400 
-1415 AIDNVTSDNVINATE
+1415 
-1430 SGQAIAVTGKVD
+1430 
-1442 NDVKAGD
+1442 
-1449 AVTVKVGTETY
+1449 
-1460 QTTVNADGKTWS
+1460 
-1472 VNVPGSV
+1472 
-1479 LAANSDVSATVTT
+1479 
-1492 RDTAGNATTANTSHA
+1492 
-1507 YGVDTV
+1507 
-1513 APTAS
+1513 
-1518 ISIDN
+1518 
-1523 VTSDNVINASES
+1523 
-1535 GQTIAVTGQVGNE
+1535 
-1548 VKAGDAVTVKVGTET
+1548 
-1563 YQTTVNSDGKT
+1563 
-1574 WSVNVP
+1574 
-1580 GVVLAA
+1580 
-1586 NGDISA
+1586 
-1592 TVTTRDTAGNV
+1592 
-1603 TTANTSHAY
+1603 
-1612 GVDTVAPVASISID
+1612 

-1635 ATESGQTIAV
+1635 ATESGQTIA
-1645 TGQVGNEVKA
+1645 
-1655 GDAITVKV
+1655 
-1663 GTETYQTTV
+1663 
-1672 NTDGNTWS
+1672 
-1680 VNVPGS
+1680 
-1686 VLAANGDVS
+1686 
-1695 ASVTTRDTAGNVT
+1695 
-1708 TANTSHAYGVDTV
+1708 
-1721 APIASISIDD
+1721 
-1731 VTSDNVINAAESGQT
+1731 
-1746 IAVTGKVENDV
+1746 
-1757 KAGDVVT
+1757 
-1764 VKVGTETYQTTVN
+1764 
-1777 TDGKTWSVNVPGAV
+1777 
-1791 LAANG
+1791 
-1796 DVSASVTTRDT
+1796 
-1807 AGNITTANTSH
+1807 
-1818 AYGVDTIAPVASISI
+1818 
-1833 DNVTSD
+1833 
-1839 NVINATESGQT
+1839 
-1850 IAVTGKVDNDVKAG
+1850 
-1864 DAVTVKVGTET
+1864 
-1875 YQTTV
+1875 
-1880 NADGKTWSVNVPGS
+1880 
-1894 VLAANGDVSASV
+1894 
-1906 TTRDAAG
+1906 
-1913 NVTTANTSHAY
+1913 
-1924 GVDTVA
+1924 
-1930 PVASIAIDNVTS
+1930 
-1942 DNVINASESGQTIA
+1942 
-1956 VTGKVDNDVKAG
+1956 
-1968 DAVTVKVGAETYQ
+1968 
-1981 TTVNADGKTWSV
+1981 
-1993 NVPGSVLAANGDVS
+1993 
-2007 ASVTTRDAA
+2007 
-2016 GNVTTAN
+2016 
-2023 TNHTYGVDTVAPVA
+2023 
-2037 SISIDNV
+2037 
-2044 TSDNVINA
+2044 
-2052 SESGQTIAVTGQ
+2052 
-2064 VGNEVKAGDAVAVK
+2064 
-2078 VGTETYQTTVNAD
+2078 
-2091 GKTWSVNVPGAV
+2091 
-2103 LAANGDV
+2103 
-2110 SATVTTRDPAG
+2110 
-2121 NVTTANTSHA
+2121 
-2131 YGVDTVA
+2131 
-2138 PVASISIDNVTSDNV
+2138 
-2153 INVTESGQ
+2153 
-2161 TIAVTGQVG
+2161 
-2170 NEVKAA
+2170 
-2176 DAITV
+2176 
-2181 KVGTETYQ
+2181 
-2189 TTVNTDGKT
+2189 
-2198 WSVNVPGSVLA
+2198 
-2209 ANGDISATVTTRDTA
+2209 
-2224 GNVTTANTSHTYGV
+2224 
-2238 DTVAPVA
+2238 
-2245 SISIDDVTSDNV
+2245 
-2257 INVTESGQTIAVTG
+2257 
-2271 KVDNDVKAGDAVT
+2271 
-2284 VKVGTETYQT
+2284 
-2294 TVNTDGKTW
+2294 
-2303 SVNVPGS
+2303 
-2310 VLAANGDISASVT
+2310 
-2323 TRDTAGNATTAN
+2323 
-2335 TSHAYGV
+2335 
-2342 DTVAP
+2342 
-2347 VASISIDN
+2347 
-2355 VTSDNVINAGES
+2355 
-2367 GQTIS
+2367 

-2434 VTTANT
+2434 VTTANSSHAYGVDTVAPVASISIDNVTSDNVINASESGQTIAVTGQVGNEVKVGDAVTVKVGTETYQTTVNTDGKTWSVNVPGSVLAANGDISATVTTRDTAGNITTANT
-2440 SHTYGVDTVAPV
+2440 SHTYGVDTVAPVASISIDNVTSDNVINASESGQTISVTGQVGNEVKAGDAVTVKVGTETYQTTVNTDGKTWSVNVPGAVLAANSDVSATVTTRDTAGNVTTANTSHAYGVDTVAPTASITIDNVTSDNVINASESGQTIAVTGKVDNDVKAGDAVTVKVGTETYQTTVNADGKTWSVNVPGAVLAANGDISATVTTRDTAGNVTTANTSHAYGVDTVAPV

-2537 NVTTANTSHV
+2537 NVTTANTSHA

-2554 PTASITID
+2554 PVASIAID
-2562 NITSDN
+2562 NVTSDN
-2568 IINASESGQTIAV
+2568 VINATESGQAIAV
-2581 TGKVDSDVKAGDA
+2581 TGKVDNDVKAGDA

-2601 ETYQTTV
+2601 ETYQ
-2608 NTDGKTWSV
+2608 
-2617 NVPGS
+2617 
-2622 VLAANGD
+2622 
-2629 VSASVTTRDTAGNV
+2629 
-2643 TTANTSHAYGVDTV
+2643 
-2657 APVASISID
+2657 
-2666 NVTSDNVINVTE
+2666 
-2678 SGQTI
+2678 
-2683 AVTGQVGNE
+2683 
-2692 VKAGDAVTVTV
+2692 
-2703 GTETYLT
+2703 T

-2749 ANTSHTYG
+2749 ANTSH
-2757 VDTVAP
+2757 
-2763 VASIS
+2763 
-2768 IDNITSDN
+2768 
-2776 VINATE
+2776 
-2782 SGETIAVTGKV
+2782 
-2793 DNDVKAGDAITVT
+2793 
-2806 VGTETYQTTVNTDG
+2806 
-2820 KTWSVNVPGAV
+2820 
-2831 LAANGDVS
+2831 
-2839 AAVTTRD
+2839 
-2846 TAGNV
+2846 
-2851 TTANTSH
+2851 
-2858 AYGVDT
+2858 
-2864 VVPVASISIDNVTSD
+2864 
-2879 NVINAAESGQTI
+2879 
-2891 AVTGQVGNEVKAG
+2891 
-2904 DAVTVKVGT
+2904 
-2913 ETYQT
+2913 
-2918 TVNSNGKTWSVNVPG
+2918 
-2933 SVLAANGDVSA
+2933 
-2944 SVTTRDTAGNVTT
+2944 
-2957 ANTSHAYGVDTVAP
+2957 AYGVDTVAP

-2976 VDNVTSDNVVNAT
+2976 VDNVTSDNVINAT
-2989 ESGQTIAVTGQVGY
+2989 ESGQTIAVTG
-3003 EVKAGDAVTVTVGT
+3003 K
-3017 ETYQTTV
+3017 
-3024 NTDGKTW
+3024 
-3031 SVNVPGSVLAA
+3031 
-3042 NGDISASVTTRD
+3042 
-3054 TAGNVTTANTSH
+3054 
-3066 AYGVDTVAPVASISI
+3066 VD
-3081 DNVTSDNVINAT
+3081 
-3093 ESGQTISV
+3093 
-3101 TGQVGNE
+3101 
-3108 VKAGDA
+3108 
-3114 VTVKVGT
+3114 
-3121 ETYQTT
+3121 
-3127 VNTDGKTWSV
+3127 
-3137 NVPGAV
+3137 
-3143 LAANGDISATVTTR
+3143 
-3157 DTAGNVTTANTSHTY
+3157 
-3172 GVDTVAPVASISID
+3172 
-3186 NVTSDNVINAS
+3186 
-3197 ESGQTIAVTGQV
+3197 
-3209 GNDVKAGDVVTI
+3209 NDVKAGDVVTV

-3262 TAGNVTTANTSHTYG
+3262 TAGNITTANTSHAYG
-3277 VDTVAPVASISID
+3277 VDTVAPIASISID

-3300 SESGQA
+3300 
-3306 ISVTGQVGNEVK
+3306 T
-3318 AGDVVT
+3318 
-3324 VKVGTETYQTTV
+3324 
-3336 NTDGKT
+3336 
-3342 WSVNVPGSVL
+3342 
-3352 AANGD
+3352 
-3357 VSATVT
+3357 
-3363 TRDTV
+3363 
-3368 GNVTTAN
+3368 
-3375 TTHTYDVDTVAPTAS
+3375 
-3390 ITIDDVTSDNVI
+3390 
-3402 NASESGQTIA
+3402 
-3412 VTGQVGNEVKAGDAI
+3412 
-3427 SVKVGTETYQT
+3427 
-3438 TVNTDGKTWSVNV
+3438 
-3451 PGSVLAANGDVSASV
+3451 
-3466 TTRDTAG
+3466 
-3473 NVTTANTNHTYG
+3473 
-3485 VDTVAPVASIAI
+3485 
-3497 DNVTSDNVINA
+3497 
-3508 SESGQTI
+3508 
-3515 AVTGQVGNEV
+3515 
-3525 KAGDAVTVKV
+3525 
-3535 GTETYQTTVNTDGKT
+3535 
-3550 WSVNVPGTVLAVNSD
+3550 
-3565 ISATVTTRDT
+3565 
-3575 AGNVTTANTSHAY
+3575 
-3588 GVDTVAPVASISIDN
+3588 
-3603 VTSDNVINAAES
+3603 
-3615 GQTIAVTGKVDND
+3615 
-3628 VRAGDAV
+3628 
-3635 TVKVG
+3635 
-3640 TETYQTTVNTD
+3640 
-3651 GKTWSVN
+3651 
-3658 VPGSVLAANG
+3658 
-3668 DISATVTTRD
+3668 
-3678 TAGNV
+3678 
-3683 TTANTSHVYGVDTV
+3683 
-3697 APVAS
+3697 
-3702 ISIDNV
+3702 
-3708 TSDNVI
+3708 
-3714 NTSESGQTIAVTGQ
+3714 ESGQTIAVTGQ

-3800 VAPVVSIS
+3800 VAPVASISIDNVTSDNVINATESGQTISVTGQVGNEVKAGDAVTVKVGTETYQTTVNTDGKTWSVNVPGSVLAANGDISATVTTRDAAGNATTANTSHAYGVDTVAPVASIS

-3823 GQTIAVTGQ
+3823 GQTIAVTGQVGNEVKAGDAVTVKVGTETYQTTVNTDGKTWSVNVPGAVLAANGDVSASVTTRDTAGNITTANTSHAYGVDTVAPVASIAIDNVTSDNVINASESGQTIAVTGQVGNEVKAGDTVTIKVGAETYQTTVNTDGKTWSVNVPGAVLAANSDVSATVTTRDTAGNVTTANTSHAYDVDTVAPTASITIDNVTSDNVINASESGQTIAVTGQVGNEVKAGDAVTVKVGTETYQTTVNADGKTWSVNIPGSVLAANGDVSATVTTRDTAGNVTTANTSHAYGVDTVAPVASISVDNVTSDNVINATESGQTIAVTGKVDNDVKAGDVVTVKVGTETYQTTVNADGKTWSVNVPGAVLAANGDVSASVTTRDTAGNITTANTSHAYGVDTVALVASIAIDNVTSDNVINASESGQTIAVTGKVDNDVKAGDAVTVKVGTETYQTTVNTDGKTWSVNVPGSVLAANGDVSATVTTRDTAGNVTTANSSHAYGVDTVAPVASISIDNVTSDNVINASESGQTIAVTGQVGNEVKVGDAVTVKVGTETYQTTVNTDGKTWSVNVPGSVLAANGDISATVTTRDTAGNVTTANTSHTYGVDTVAPVASISIDDVTSDNVINAAESGQTIVVTGKVDNDVKAGDAVTVKVGNETYQTTVNTDGKTWSVNVPGSVLAANGDISASVTTRDTAGNVTTANTSHTYGVDTVAPVASISIDDVTSDNVINATESGQTITVTGQ

-3880 TVTTRDTAGNVTTA
+3880 SVTTRDTAGNITTA
-3894 NTSHAYGVDTVAP
+3894 NTNHTYGVDTVAP
-3907 VASISIDDVTSDN
+3907 VASISIDNVTSDN

-3928 QTIAVTGQV
+3928 QTIAVTGKV
-3937 GNEVKVGDAVTVKVG
+3937 DNEVKAGDAVTVKVG

-3974 ILAANGDVSASVTT
+3974 
-3988 RDTAGNITTANTS
+3988 
-4001 HTYGV
+4001 
-4006 DTVAP
+4006 
-4011 VASISIDNVT
+4011 
-4021 SDNVINA
+4021 
-4028 SESGQTISV
+4028 
-4037 TGQVGNEVKAGDAVT
+4037 
-4052 VKVGTETYQTMVNAD
+4052 
-4067 GKTWSVN
+4067 
-4074 VPGSVLAA
+4074 VLA
-4082 NGDISATVTTRDT
+4082 
-4095 AGNVTTANAS
+4095 
-4105 HAYGVD
+4105 
-4111 TVAPVA
+4111 
-4117 SIAIDNVTSDNV
+4117 
-4129 INVTESGQTIA
+4129 
-4140 VTGQVGNEVKAGDA
+4140 
-4154 VTVKVGTETYQ
+4154 
-4165 TTVNTD
+4165 
-4171 GKTWSVN
+4171 
-4178 VPGSVLAANSDVSA
+4178 
-4192 TVTTRDTAGNVT
+4192 
-4204 TANTSHAYDV
+4204 
-4214 DTVAPVASISIDDVT
+4214 
-4229 SDNVINATESG
+4229 
-4240 QTIAVTGQVGNEVK
+4240 
-4254 VGDAVTVTVG
+4254 
-4264 TETYQTTVNADG
+4264 
-4276 KTWSVN
+4276 
-4282 VPGSVLTANGD
+4282 ANGD

-4385 NVPGSVLVTNSDI
+4385 NVPGSVLAANGDV
-4398 SATVTTRDTAGNVT
+4398 SASVTTRDTVGNVA

-4432 IDNVTS
+4432 I
-4438 DNVIN
+4438 
-4443 ATESGQTI
+4443 
-4451 AVTGQVGNEVKAGDA
+4451 
-4466 VTVKVGTETYQTTV
+4466 
-4480 NTDGKTWSVNVPGS
+4480 
-4494 VLAANGDVSATVT
+4494 
-4507 TRDTAGNVTTANT
+4507 
-4520 SHTYGVDTVAPV
+4520 
-4532 ASISIDDV
+4532 
-4540 TSDNVINAS
+4540 
-4549 ESGQT
+4549 
-4554 IAVTGKVGNEVKAG
+4554 
-4568 DAISVKVG
+4568 
-4576 TETYQTTVNTDGKT
+4576 
-4590 WSVNVPGAVLAANG
+4590 
-4604 DVSASVTT
+4604 
-4612 RDTAGNA
+4612 
-4619 TTANTSHTYG
+4619 
-4629 VDTVAPTASISID
+4629 
-4642 NVTSDN
+4642 
-4648 VINAAESGQT
+4648 
-4658 IAVTGQVGNEVKA
+4658 
-4671 GDAITVTVGT
+4671 
-4681 ETYQTAV
+4681 
-4688 NTDGKTWSVN
+4688 
-4698 VPGAVLAA
+4698 
-4706 NGDVSA
+4706 
-4712 SVTTLDT
+4712 
-4719 AGNVTTVNTSHA
+4719 
-4731 YGVDTVAPVASISI
+4731 
-4745 DDVTSDNVINV
+4745 
-4756 TESGQ
+4756 
-4761 TIAVTGQVG
+4761 
-4770 NEVKAGDVVTVKVG
+4770 
-4784 TETYQTTVNS
+4784 
-4794 DGKTWSVNVPGAV
+4794 
-4807 LAANGDVSATV
+4807 
-4818 TTRDPAGNVTT
+4818 
-4829 ANTSHAYDVDTVAP
+4829 
-4843 TASITIDD
+4843 
-4851 VTSDNVINAS
+4851 
-4861 ESGQTIAVTGQ
+4861 
-4872 VGNEVKAGD
+4872 
-4881 AVTVKVGTETYQT
+4881 
-4894 TVNADGKTWSVNV
+4894 
-4907 PGSVLAA
+4907 
-4914 NGDISASVTTRDTAG
+4914 
-4929 NITTANTNHT
+4929 
-4939 YGVDT
+4939 
-4944 VAPAASISIDNVT
+4944 
-4957 SDNVIN
+4957 
-4963 ASESGQTIAVTGQVG
+4963 
-4978 NEVKAGDAISV
+4978 
-4989 KVGTETYQTTV
+4989 
-5000 NADDKTWS
+5000 
-5008 VNVPGSVL
+5008 
-5016 AANGDVNASVT
+5016 
-5027 TRDAAGNVT
+5027 
-5036 TANTSHAYGVDTVA
+5036 
-5050 PVASIS
+5050 
-5056 IDNVTS
+5056 
-5062 DNVINASESGQTI
+5062 
-5075 AVTGQVGNDVK
+5075 
-5086 AGDVVTI
+5086 
-5093 KVGTETY
+5093 
-5100 QTTVNTDGK
+5100 
-5109 TWSVNVPGSVLA
+5109 
-5121 ANGDVSATVTTRDTV
+5121 
-5136 GNVTTANTSHAYGVD
+5136 
-5151 TVAPVASISVDNV
+5151 DNV

-5196 VKVGAETYQT
+5196 VKVGTETYQT

-5426 FTPAANVSG
+5426 FTPASNVSG

-5759 STEIANHD
+5759 STELANHD

-5772 SAGGVEQYGMSIGTI
+5772 SAGAVEQYGMSVGTVS
-5787 GDDTMSG
+5787 DDTMSG

-5975 VRGAI
+5975 VRGAV

-5994 WSDDSKKVVGTVI
+5994 WSDDTKKVVGTVI